1 MIAAIF
7 MGFIPPI
14 LIACSSIAHAIE
26 IQPDKFVDQA
36 GLKVSSSVSSDGNSL
51 NWKLQ
56 YEKDVASDGNDQAL
70 KFKVTADGE
79 AIAFNEDASFAVDDE
94 QWFAERD
101 FSKQSQ
107 GSLSF
112 TTVLNVS
119 KVALKIQ
126 ADAKKTDGTQAV
138 TINKN
143 ILTSAV
149 AGPYEL
155 KLPAVATEETT
166 EVSAA
171 SPPTA
176 EKITS
181 SQETETTAQMEEASE
196 ATSSEINSSR
206 VVVGSS
212 NLEYLS
218 GISAFSSINYSN
230 IAPEYTTNYSNIA
243 PEYTTDATKGTFPT
257 NSWQPAGQ
265 TNVINHQGNK
275 ERNFATWDGVTSW
288 NGDPSDTTHSYI
300 QYGEKQTDFAIR
312 KYAKE
317 TSEPG
322 LYDVYLNVKGNEQQ
336 DIKPVDI
343 VLVVDMSGSME
354 SGGRLSRAEAARQG
368 VKDFL
373 QTIKDAG
380 IGDYVN
386 VGLVGFSSP
395 GDENV
400 TGPKG
405 YLTVPIGKASDTSHI
420 NAINYA
426 LKPEFTGGTYTQI
439 GIEQGQ
445 QMLAG
450 SSNENKMMI
459 LLTDGVPTFSRKV
472 TAATTLDGTTYA
484 TDFDYSKRDEPGNTS
499 RLSWRFTG
507 LWSGYY
513 GYYVGSTNIDSTWP
527 ATLGAAKIAKDAG
540 LTIHTLGIQLS
551 KDGNFLT
558 EQQVRDRASLIA
570 TPGKYK
576 DAETTDDVSNYLNE
590 QAQNVVKSFN
600 TIVNGSINDPLGDQ
614 FSYEGTPTVKSISTG
629 NSAVTNLPTV
639 NQSNGKVTTTELNL
653 GKDQEIQIHYQVRI
667 NTEDKDFTPEKWYP
681 MNGQTTLTPNGDNPD
696 NKVDFGVPSAKAPGV
711 KLDLKKIWEE
721 YDKDTSKRPDSL
733 DFTLNRK
740 DTTESNSWKQGFIRL
755 SKSDVATDTNVW
767 EKTNIEKVAETQGAT
782 ESLWLPKFNNKGKDF
797 AYSFEEATVNGYESS
812 SNAATT
818 IWTNKKIYIPL
829 ALEIT
834 KISDQGKTPLK
845 GAVFKLSGGSLPNA
859 GVELKDNG
867 DGTYTLSDDKYK
879 LQLNTEYT
887 LTEVTPPAG
896 HTATTTSWKVNVS
909 AEGKVT
915 INDAVPGIEIK
926 DNTIKYTIENEFTKR
941 PLLVEKYNKDSGKTL
956 DGAKFTLKQYDD
968 KWTNDGKVVGDD
980 LIGNDAKSFASL
992 APGYYSLE
1000 ETKVPTGYKKDD
1012 TVFKFQ
1018 IDSAGKLLDENGKEI
1033 TGNSKPTTDGFYL
1046 TSDNKIVLIKYNEL
1060 RDFDFSILKKNS
1072 QSNKPLADTEFS
1084 LATKEDSNTILAT
1097 LKTNDEGTGQFLDAS
1112 GNHYGVRPGTYV
1124 IKETKAPEGFVLLEG
1139 TFEVTINADG
1149 TVGDVTYDGKDL
1161 DKDAIKV
1168 NLKDEDNNVI
1178 ELTVANTPKGQ
1189 LPATGG
1195 SGIQTFIIVALA
1207 LVTAAGALTI
1217 YYFYRN
1223 RKELN

>member
-1 MIAAIF
+1 MMVAIL

-14 LIACSSIAHAIE
+14 LTAYSSIAQAIE
-26 IQPDKFVDQA
+26 TQPDKIVDQS

-79 AIAFNEDASFAVDDE
+79 AIAFNEDASFATNDD
-94 QWFAERD
+94 QWFAEKD

-119 KVALKIQ
+119 KVALEIQ
-126 ADAKKTDGTQAV
+126 ADATKTDETQAV

-149 AGPYEL
+149 EGPHAL
-155 KLPAVATEETT
+155 KLPAVATQKTT
-166 EVSAA
+166 EVSAT
-171 SPPTA
+171 SQTTA
-176 EKITS
+176 EETTS
-181 SQETETTAQMEEASE
+181 SQATETTTQTEEASE
-196 ATSSEINSSR
+196 ATSSEINASPAT
-206 VVVGSS
+206 VGASK
-212 NLEYLS
+212 LEYLS

-230 IAPEYTTNYSNIA
+230 IAPEYTT
-243 PEYTTDATKGTFPT
+243 DATKGTYPT

-317 TSEPG
+317 ASEPG

-343 VLVVDMSGSME
+343 VLIVDMSGSME
-354 SGGRLSRAEAARQG
+354 SSRSNGWNDRAGAARNG
-368 VKDFL
+368 VKNFL

-395 GDENV
+395 GYV
-400 TGPKG
+400 TGANG
-405 YLTVPIGKASDTSHI
+405 YLTVPIGKVSDTSHI
-420 NAINYA
+420 NAINDT
-426 LKPEFTGGTYTQI
+426 LKPKFTGGTYTQI

-459 LLTDGVPTFSRKV
+459 VLTDGVPTFSKKV
-472 TAATTLDGTTYA
+472 TAAQTIDGTTYA
-484 TDFDYSKRDEPGNTS
+484 TEFGNGLDEPGTTS
-499 RLSWRFTG
+499 KLNS
-507 LWSGYY
+507 SYA
-513 GYYVGSTNIDSTWP
+513 VGSWGNRTNIDSTWP

-551 KDGNFLT
+551 KDRDFLT

-576 DAETTDDVSNYLNE
+576 DAETTDDVSDYLNE
-590 QAQNVVKSFN
+590 QAKNVVKSFN
-600 TIVNGSINDPLGDQ
+600 TIVNGSINDSLGDQ

-782 ESLWLPKFNNKGKDF
+782 ESLWLPQFNNKGKDF

-818 IWTNKKIYIPL
+818 IWTNKKIYTPL

-956 DGAKFTLKQYDD
+956 DGAKFTLKQYGD
-968 KWTNDGKVVGDD
+968 KWTNDGEVVGDD

-1018 IDSAGKLLDENGKEI
+1018 IDSAGKLLDANGKEI
-1033 TGNSKPTTDGFYL
+1033 TANSKPTTDGFYL

-1217 YYFYRN
+1217 CYFYRN

>member
-1 MIAAIF
+1 MMVAIL

-14 LIACSSIAHAIE
+14 LTAYSSIAQAIE
-26 IQPDKFVDQA
+26 TQPDKIVDQS

-79 AIAFNEDASFAVDDE
+79 AIAFNEDASFATNDD
-94 QWFAERD
+94 QWFAEKD

-119 KVALKIQ
+119 KVALEIQ
-126 ADAKKTDGTQAV
+126 ADATKTDETQAV

-149 AGPYEL
+149 EGPHAL
-155 KLPAVATEETT
+155 KLPAVATQKTT
-166 EVSAA
+166 EVSAT
-171 SPPTA
+171 SQTTA
-176 EKITS
+176 EETTS
-181 SQETETTAQMEEASE
+181 SQATETTTQTEEASE
-196 ATSSEINSSR
+196 ATSSEINASPAT
-206 VVVGSS
+206 VGAS

-230 IAPEYTTNYSNIA
+230 IAPEYTT
-243 PEYTTDATKGTFPT
+243 DATKGTYPT

-317 TSEPG
+317 ASEPG

-343 VLVVDMSGSME
+343 VLIVDMSGSME
-354 SGGRLSRAEAARQG
+354 SSRSNGWNDRAGAARNG
-368 VKDFL
+368 VKNFL

-395 GDENV
+395 GYV
-400 TGPKG
+400 TGANG
-405 YLTVPIGKASDTSHI
+405 YLTVPIGKVSDTSHI
-420 NAINYA
+420 NAINDT
-426 LKPEFTGGTYTQI
+426 LKPKFTGGTYTQI

-459 LLTDGVPTFSRKV
+459 VLTDGVPTFSKKV
-472 TAATTLDGTTYA
+472 TAAQTIDGTTYA
-484 TDFDYSKRDEPGNTS
+484 TEFGNGLDEPGNTS
-499 RLSWRFTG
+499 KLNS
-507 LWSGYY
+507 SYA
-513 GYYVGSTNIDSTWP
+513 VGSWGNRTNIDSTWP

-576 DAETTDDVSNYLNE
+576 DAETTDDVSDYLNE
-590 QAQNVVKSFN
+590 QAKNVVKSFN
-600 TIVNGSINDPLGDQ
+600 TIVNGSINDSLGDQ

-782 ESLWLPKFNNKGKDF
+782 ESLWLPQFNNKGKDF

-818 IWTNKKIYIPL
+818 IWTNKKIYTPL

-956 DGAKFTLKQYDD
+956 DGAKFTLKQYGD
-968 KWTNDGKVVGDD
+968 KWTNDGEVVGDD

-1018 IDSAGKLLDENGKEI
+1018 IDSAGKLLDANGKEI
-1033 TGNSKPTTDGFYL
+1033 TANSKPTTDGFYL

-1217 YYFYRN
+1217 CYFYRN

>member
-1 MIAAIF
+1 MKKKKSVWFMMVAIL
-7 MGFIPPI
+7 MGFIPQI
-14 LIACSSIAHAIE
+14 LTAYSSIAQAIE
-26 IQPDKFVDQA
+26 TQPDKIVDQS

-79 AIAFNEDASFAVDDE
+79 AIAFNEDASFAANDD
-94 QWFAERD
+94 QWFAEKN

-112 TTVLNVS
+112 TTALNVS
-119 KVALKIQ
+119 KVALEIQ
-126 ADAKKTDGTQAV
+126 ADATKTDGTQAV

-149 AGPYEL
+149 EGPHAL
-155 KLPAVATEETT
+155 KLPAVATQETT
-166 EVSAA
+166 EVSAT
-171 SPPTA
+171 SPTTA
-176 EKITS
+176 EETTS
-181 SQETETTAQMEEASE
+181 SQETETTAQTEEASE
-196 ATSSEINSSR
+196 AKSSEINSSR
-206 VVVGSS
+206 VVVGAS
-212 NLEYLS
+212 NLKYLS
-218 GISAFSSINYSN
+218 GISAFSSI
-230 IAPEYTTNYSNIA
+230 NYSNIA

-317 TSEPG
+317 TSKPG
-322 LYDVYLNVKGNEQQ
+322 LYDVYLNVKGNKQE

-354 SGGRLSRAEAARQG
+354 SSQSNGWNDRAGAARNG
-368 VKDFL
+368 VKNFL

-395 GDENV
+395 GYV
-400 TGPKG
+400 TGPNG

-420 NAINYA
+420 NAINDA
-426 LKPEFTGGTYTQI
+426 LKPKFTGGTYTQI

-459 LLTDGVPTFSRKV
+459 VLTDGVPTFSKKV
-472 TAATTLDGTTYA
+472 TAAQTIDGTTYA
-484 TDFDYSKRDEPGNTS
+484 TEFGNRLDEPGNTS
-499 RLSWRFTG
+499 KLNRS
-507 LWSGYY
+507 YA
-513 GYYVGSTNIDSTWP
+513 VGSWGNRTNIDSTWP

-540 LTIHTLGIQLS
+540 LTIHLLGIQLS

-576 DAETTDDVSNYLNE
+576 DAETTDDVSDYLNE
-590 QAQNVVKSFN
+590 QAKNVVKSFN

-629 NSAVTNLPTV
+629 DSAVTNLPTV

-733 DFTLNRK
+733 NFTLNRK
-740 DTTESNSWKQGFIRL
+740 DTIESNSWKQGFIRL

-782 ESLWLPKFNNKGKDF
+782 ESLWLPQFNNKGKDF

-818 IWTNKKIYIPL
+818 IWTNKKIYTPL

-1018 IDSAGKLLDENGKEI
+1018 IDSAGKLLDANGKEI
-1033 TGNSKPTTDGFYL
+1033 TANSKPTTDGFYL

-1195 SGIQTFIIVALA
+1195 SGIQTFIIAALA

-1217 YYFYRN
+1217 CYFYRN

>member
-1 MIAAIF
+1 MKKKKSVWFMMVAIL
-7 MGFIPPI
+7 MGFIPQI
-14 LIACSSIAHAIE
+14 LTAYSSIAQAIE
-26 IQPDKFVDQA
+26 TQPDKIVDQS

-79 AIAFNEDASFAVDDE
+79 AIAFNEDASFATNDD
-94 QWFAERD
+94 QWFAEKD

-119 KVALKIQ
+119 KVALEIQ
-126 ADAKKTDGTQAV
+126 ADATKTDETQAV

-149 AGPYEL
+149 EGPHAL
-155 KLPAVATEETT
+155 KLPAVATQKTT
-166 EVSAA
+166 EVSAT
-171 SPPTA
+171 SQTTA
-176 EKITS
+176 EETTS
-181 SQETETTAQMEEASE
+181 SQATETTTQTEEASE
-196 ATSSEINSSR
+196 ATSSEINASLAT
-206 VVVGSS
+206 VGASK
-212 NLEYLS
+212 LEYLS

-230 IAPEYTTNYSNIA
+230 IAPEYK
-243 PEYTTDATKGTFPT
+243 TDATKGTYPT

-317 TSEPG
+317 ASEPG
-322 LYDVYLNVKGNEQQ
+322 LYDVYLNVKGNKQQ

-354 SGGRLSRAEAARQG
+354 SSRSNGWNDRAGAARNG
-368 VKDFL
+368 VKNFL

-380 IGDYVN
+380 IGDYVK

-395 GDENV
+395 GYKTN
-400 TGPKG
+400 
-405 YLTVPIGKASDTSHI
+405 LTVPIGKVSDTRHI
-420 NAINYA
+420 NEINSK
-426 LKPEFTGGTYTQI
+426 LNQKFEGGTYTQI

-459 LLTDGVPTFSRKV
+459 VLTDGVPTFSKKV
-472 TAATTLDGTTYA
+472 TAAQTIDGTTYA
-484 TDFDYSKRDEPGNTS
+484 TEFGNGLDEPGTTS
-499 RLSWRFTG
+499 KLNS
-507 LWSGYY
+507 SYA
-513 GYYVGSTNIDSTWP
+513 VGSWGNRTNIDSTWP

-551 KDGNFLT
+551 KDRDFLT

-576 DAETTDDVSNYLNE
+576 DAETTDDVSDYLNE
-590 QAQNVVKSFN
+590 QAKNVVKSFN
-600 TIVNGSINDPLGDQ
+600 TIVNGSINDSLGDQ

-782 ESLWLPKFNNKGKDF
+782 ESLWLPQFNNKGKDF

-818 IWTNKKIYIPL
+818 IWTNKKIYTPL

-956 DGAKFTLKQYDD
+956 DGAKFTLKQYGD
-968 KWTNDGKVVGDD
+968 KWTNDGEVVGDD

-1018 IDSAGKLLDENGKEI
+1018 IDSAGKLLDANGKEI
-1033 TGNSKPTTDGFYL
+1033 TANSKPTTDGFYL

-1217 YYFYRN
+1217 CYFYRN

>member
-1 MIAAIF
+1 MKKKKSVWFMMVAIL

-26 IQPDKFVDQA
+26 IQPDKIVDQA
-36 GLKVSSSVSSDGNSL
+36 GLKVISSVSSDGNSL
-51 NWKLQ
+51 NWELQ
-56 YEKDVASDGNDQAL
+56 YEKSVASDGNDQAL

-79 AIAFNEDASFAVDDE
+79 AIAFNEDASFATNDD
-94 QWFAERD
+94 QWFAEKD

-119 KVALKIQ
+119 KVALEIQ
-126 ADAKKTDGTQAV
+126 ADATKTDETQAV

-149 AGPYEL
+149 EGPHAL
-155 KLPAVATEETT
+155 KLPAVATQKTT
-166 EVSAA
+166 EVSAT
-171 SPPTA
+171 SQTTA
-176 EKITS
+176 EETTS
-181 SQETETTAQMEEASE
+181 SQATETTTQTEEASE
-196 ATSSEINSSR
+196 ATSSEINASLAT
-206 VVVGSS
+206 VGASK
-212 NLEYLS
+212 LEYLS

-230 IAPEYTTNYSNIA
+230 IAPEYTT
-243 PEYTTDATKGTFPT
+243 DATKGTYPT

-317 TSEPG
+317 ASEPG

-343 VLVVDMSGSME
+343 VLIVDMSGSME
-354 SGGRLSRAEAARQG
+354 SSRSNGWNDRAGAARNG
-368 VKDFL
+368 VKNFL

-395 GDENV
+395 GYV
-400 TGPKG
+400 TGANG
-405 YLTVPIGKASDTSHI
+405 YLTVPIGKVSDTSHI
-420 NAINYA
+420 NAINDT
-426 LKPEFTGGTYTQI
+426 LKPKFTGGTYTQI

-459 LLTDGVPTFSRKV
+459 VLTDGVPTFSKKV
-472 TAATTLDGTTYA
+472 TAAQTIDGTTYA
-484 TDFDYSKRDEPGNTS
+484 TEFGNGLDEPGTTS
-499 RLSWRFTG
+499 KLNS
-507 LWSGYY
+507 SYA
-513 GYYVGSTNIDSTWP
+513 VGSWGNRTNIDSTWP

-551 KDGNFLT
+551 KDRDFLT

-576 DAETTDDVSNYLNE
+576 DAETTDDVSDYLNE
-590 QAQNVVKSFN
+590 QAKNVVKSFN
-600 TIVNGSINDPLGDQ
+600 TIVNGSINDSLGDQ

-782 ESLWLPKFNNKGKDF
+782 ESLWLPQFNNKGKDF

-818 IWTNKKIYIPL
+818 IWTNKKIYTPL

-956 DGAKFTLKQYDD
+956 DGAKFTLKQYGD
-968 KWTNDGKVVGDD
+968 KWTNDGEVVGDD

-1018 IDSAGKLLDENGKEI
+1018 IDSAGKLLDANGKEI
-1033 TGNSKPTTDGFYL
+1033 TANSKPTTDGFYL

-1084 LATKEDSNTILAT
+1084 LATKEDSNTLLAT

-1217 YYFYRN
+1217 CYFYRN

>member
-1 MIAAIF
+1 MMVAIL

-14 LIACSSIAHAIE
+14 LTACSSIAHAIE
-26 IQPDKFVDQA
+26 IQPDKIVDQA
-36 GLKVSSSVSSDGNSL
+36 GLKVISSVSSDGNSL
-51 NWKLQ
+51 NWELQ
-56 YEKDVASDGNDQAL
+56 YEKSVASDGNDQAL

-79 AIAFNEDASFAVDDE
+79 AIAFNEDASFAANDD
-94 QWFAERD
+94 QWFAEKN

-112 TTVLNVS
+112 TTALNVS
-119 KVALKIQ
+119 KVALEIQ
-126 ADAKKTDGTQAV
+126 ADATKTDGTQAV

-149 AGPYEL
+149 EGPHAL
-155 KLPAVATEETT
+155 KLPAVATQETT
-166 EVSAA
+166 EVSAT
-171 SPPTA
+171 SPTTA
-176 EKITS
+176 EETTS
-181 SQETETTAQMEEASE
+181 SQETETTAQTEEASE
-196 ATSSEINSSR
+196 AKSSEINSSR
-206 VVVGSS
+206 VVVGAS

-230 IAPEYTTNYSNIA
+230 IAPEYTT
-243 PEYTTDATKGTFPT
+243 DATKGTFST

-354 SGGRLSRAEAARQG
+354 SSQSNGWNDRAGAARNG
-368 VKDFL
+368 VKNFL

-395 GDENV
+395 GYV
-400 TGPKG
+400 TGPNG

-420 NAINYA
+420 NAINDA
-426 LKPEFTGGTYTQI
+426 LKPKFTGGTYTQI

-459 LLTDGVPTFSRKV
+459 VLTDGVPTFSKKV
-472 TAATTLDGTTYA
+472 TAAQTIDGTTYA
-484 TDFDYSKRDEPGNTS
+484 TKFGNTLDEPRNTS
-499 RLSWRFTG
+499 KLNRS
-507 LWSGYY
+507 YA
-513 GYYVGSTNIDSTWP
+513 VGSWGNRTNIDSTWP

-551 KDGNFLT
+551 NDRDFLT
-558 EQQVRDRASLIA
+558 EQQIRDRASLIA

-576 DAETTDDVSNYLNE
+576 DAETTDDVSDYLNE
-590 QAQNVVKSFN
+590 QAKNVVKSFN

-629 NSAVTNLPTV
+629 DSAVTNLPTV

-733 DFTLNRK
+733 NFTLNRK

-782 ESLWLPKFNNKGKDF
+782 ESLWLPQFNNKGKDF

-818 IWTNKKIYIPL
+818 IWTNKKIYTPL

-915 INDAVPGIEIK
+915 INDAVTGIEIK

-1018 IDSAGKLLDENGKEI
+1018 IDSAGKLLDANGKEI
-1033 TGNSKPTTDGFYL
+1033 TANSKPTTDGFYL

-1124 IKETKAPEGFVLLEG
+1124 IKETKAPEGFVLLKG
-1139 TFEVTINADG
+1139 IFEVTINADG

-1217 YYFYRN
+1217 CYFYRN

>member
-1 MIAAIF
+1 MKKKKSVWFMMVAILI
-7 MGFIPPI
+7 GFIPQI
-14 LIACSSIAHAIE
+14 LTAYSSIAQAIE
-26 IQPDKFVDQA
+26 TQPDKIVDQS

-79 AIAFNEDASFAVDDE
+79 AIAFNEDASFAVDDD
-94 QWFAERD
+94 QWFAEKD

-119 KVALKIQ
+119 KVALEIQ
-126 ADAKKTDGTQAV
+126 ADATKTDGTQAV

-149 AGPYEL
+149 EGPHAL
-155 KLPAVATEETT
+155 KLPAVATQETT
-166 EVSAA
+166 EVSAT
-171 SPPTA
+171 SPTTA
-176 EKITS
+176 EEITS
-181 SQETETTAQMEEASE
+181 SQETEMTAQTEEASE

-206 VVVGSS
+206 VVVGAS

-230 IAPEYTTNYSNIA
+230 IAPEYTT
-243 PEYTTDATKGTFPT
+243 DATKGTFPT
-257 NSWQPAGQ
+257 NSWQPSGQ

-275 ERNFATWDGVTSW
+275 ERNFPTWDGVTSW

-354 SGGRLSRAEAARQG
+354 SSQSNGWNDRAGAARNG
-368 VKDFL
+368 VKNFL

-395 GDENV
+395 GYV
-400 TGPKG
+400 TGPNG

-420 NAINYA
+420 NAINDA
-426 LKPEFTGGTYTQI
+426 LKPKFTGGTYTQI

-459 LLTDGVPTFSRKV
+459 VLTDGVPTFSKKV
-472 TAATTLDGTTYA
+472 TAAKTIDGTTYA
-484 TDFDYSKRDEPGNTS
+484 TEFGNTLDEPRNTS
-499 RLSWRFTG
+499 KLNS
-507 LWSGYY
+507 SYK
-513 GYYVGSTNIDSTWP
+513 VGSWGNRTNIDSTWP

-540 LTIHTLGIQLS
+540 LTIHALGIQLS
-551 KDGNFLT
+551 NDRDFLT

-576 DAETTDDVSNYLNE
+576 DAETTDDVSDYLNE
-590 QAQNVVKSFN
+590 QAKNVVKSFN
-600 TIVNGSINDPLGDQ
+600 TIVNGSINDSLGDQ

-782 ESLWLPKFNNKGKDF
+782 ESLWLPQFNNKGKDF
-797 AYSFEEATVNGYESS
+797 AYSFEESTVNGYESS
-812 SNAATT
+812 SNAAKT
-818 IWTNKKIYIPL
+818 IWTNKKIYTPL

-845 GAVFKLSGGSLPNA
+845 GAVFRLSGGSLPNA

-915 INDAVPGIEIK
+915 INDAVTGIEIK

-956 DGAKFTLKQYDD
+956 DGAKFTLKQYED

-980 LIGNDAKSFASL
+980 LIGSDAKSFARL

-1000 ETKVPTGYKKDD
+1000 ETTVPTGYKKDD

-1018 IDSAGKLLDENGKEI
+1018 IDSAGKLLDANGKEI
-1033 TGNSKPTTDGFYL
+1033 TANSKPMTDGFYL

-1097 LKTNDEGTGQFLDAS
+1097 LKTNDEGTGQFLNAS

-1217 YYFYRN
+1217 CYFYRN

>member
-1 MIAAIF
+1 MMVAIL

-14 LIACSSIAHAIE
+14 LTACSSIAHAIE
-26 IQPDKFVDQA
+26 IQPDKIVDQA
-36 GLKVSSSVSSDGNSL
+36 GLKVISSVSSDGNSL
-51 NWKLQ
+51 NWELQ
-56 YEKDVASDGNDQAL
+56 YEKSVASDGNDQAL

-79 AIAFNEDASFAVDDE
+79 AIAFNEDASFAANDD
-94 QWFAERD
+94 QWFAEKN

-112 TTVLNVS
+112 TTALNVS
-119 KVALKIQ
+119 KVALEIQ
-126 ADAKKTDGTQAV
+126 ADATKTDGTQAV

-149 AGPYEL
+149 EGPHTL
-155 KLPAVATEETT
+155 KLPAVATQETT
-166 EVSAA
+166 EVSAT
-171 SPPTA
+171 SPTTA
-176 EKITS
+176 EEITS
-181 SQETETTAQMEEASE
+181 SQETETTAQTEEASE

-206 VVVGSS
+206 VVVGAS
-212 NLEYLS
+212 NLKYLS
-218 GISAFSSINYSN
+218 GISAFSSI
-230 IAPEYTTNYSNIA
+230 NYSNIA

-317 TSEPG
+317 TSKPG
-322 LYDVYLNVKGNEQQ
+322 LYDVYLNVKGNKQE

-354 SGGRLSRAEAARQG
+354 SSQSNGWNDRAGAARNG
-368 VKDFL
+368 VKNFL

-395 GDENV
+395 GYV
-400 TGPKG
+400 TGPNG

-420 NAINYA
+420 NAINNA
-426 LKPEFTGGTYTQI
+426 LKPKFTGGTYTQI

-459 LLTDGVPTFSRKV
+459 VLTDGVPTFSKKV
-472 TAATTLDGTTYA
+472 TAAQTIDGTTYA
-484 TDFDYSKRDEPGNTS
+484 TKFGNRLDEPGNTS
-499 RLSWRFTG
+499 KLNRS
-507 LWSGYY
+507 YV
-513 GYYVGSTNIDSTWP
+513 VGSWGNRTNIDSTWP

-540 LTIHTLGIQLS
+540 LTIHLLGIQLS

-576 DAETTDDVSNYLNE
+576 DAETTDDVSDYLNE
-590 QAQNVVKSFN
+590 QAKNVVKSFN

-629 NSAVTNLPTV
+629 DSAVTNLPTV

-733 DFTLNRK
+733 NFTLNRK

-782 ESLWLPKFNNKGKDF
+782 ESLWLPQFNNKGKDF

-818 IWTNKKIYIPL
+818 IWTNKKIYTPL

-915 INDAVPGIEIK
+915 INDAVTGIEIK

-1018 IDSAGKLLDENGKEI
+1018 IDSAGKLLDANGKEI
-1033 TGNSKPTTDGFYL
+1033 TANSKPTTDGFYL

-1124 IKETKAPEGFVLLEG
+1124 IKETKAPEGFVLLKG
-1139 TFEVTINADG
+1139 IFEVTINADG

-1217 YYFYRN
+1217 CYFYRN

>member
-1 MIAAIF
+1 MMAAIL
-7 MGFIPPI
+7 MGFFPPI
-14 LIACSSIAHAIE
+14 LTACSSIAHAIE
-26 IQPDKFVDQA
+26 IQPDKIVDQA
-36 GLKVSSSVSSDGNSL
+36 GLKVISSVSSDGNSL
-51 NWKLQ
+51 NWELQ
-56 YEKDVASDGNDQAL
+56 YEKNVASDGNDQAL

-79 AIAFNEDASFAVDDE
+79 TIAFNEDASFAANDD
-94 QWFAERD
+94 QWFAEKD

-119 KVALKIQ
+119 NVALKIQ
-126 ADAKKTDGTQAV
+126 ADATKTDGTQAV

-149 AGPYEL
+149 EGPHAL
-155 KLPAVATEETT
+155 KLPAVATEERI
-166 EVSAA
+166 EVSAT

-176 EKITS
+176 EEITS
-181 SQETETTAQMEEASE
+181 SQETETTAQTEEASE

-218 GISAFSSINYSN
+218 GISAFSSINSR
-230 IAPEYTTNYSNIA
+230 NIA

-317 TSEPG
+317 TSNPG
-322 LYDVYLNVKGNEQQ
+322 LYDVYLNVKGNKQQ

-354 SGGRLSRAEAARQG
+354 SSRSNGWNDRAGAVRNG
-368 VKDFL
+368 VKNFL

-380 IGDYVN
+380 IGDYVK

-395 GDENV
+395 GYV
-400 TGPKG
+400 TGANG
-405 YLTVPIGKASDTSHI
+405 YLTVPIGKVSDTSHV
-420 NAINYA
+420 NAINDT
-426 LKPEFTGGTYTQI
+426 LKPKFTGGTYTQI

-459 LLTDGVPTFSRKV
+459 VLTDGVPTFSKEV
-472 TAATTLDGTTYA
+472 TAAQTIDGTTYA
-484 TDFDYSKRDEPGNTS
+484 TKFGNTLDAPGNTS
-499 RLSWRFTG
+499 KLNSSYWV
-507 LWSGYY
+507 GYW
-513 GYYVGSTNIDSTWP
+513 GNITNINSTWP

-551 KDGNFLT
+551 KDGTFLT

-576 DAETTDDVSNYLNE
+576 DAETTNDVSDYLNE
-590 QAQNVVKSFN
+590 QAKNVVKSFN

-614 FSYEGTPTVKSISTG
+614 FSYESTPTVKSISTG
-629 NSAVTNLPTV
+629 DSAVTNLPTV

-782 ESLWLPKFNNKGKDF
+782 ESLWLPQFNNKGKDF

-818 IWTNKKIYIPL
+818 IWTNKKIYTPF
-829 ALEIT
+829 AFEIT

-1000 ETKVPTGYKKDD
+1000 ETTVPTGYKKDD

-1018 IDSAGKLLDENGKEI
+1018 IDSAGKLLDANGKEI
-1033 TGNSKPTTDGFYL
+1033 TANSKPMTDGFYL

-1084 LATKEDSNTILAT
+1084 LATKEDSNTILAK
-1097 LKTNDEGTGQFLDAS
+1097 LNTNDEGTGQFLDAS

-1124 IKETKAPEGFVLLEG
+1124 IKETKAPEGFVLLDG

-1149 TVGDVTYDGKDL
+1149 TVGDVTYDGKYL

>member
-1 MIAAIF
+1 MMVAIL

-26 IQPDKFVDQA
+26 IQPDKIVDQA
-36 GLKVSSSVSSDGNSL
+36 GLKVISSVSSDGNSL
-51 NWKLQ
+51 NWELQ
-56 YEKDVASDGNDQAL
+56 YEKSVASDGNDQAL

-79 AIAFNEDASFAVDDE
+79 AIAFNEDASFATNDD
-94 QWFAERD
+94 QWFAEKD

-119 KVALKIQ
+119 KVALEIQ
-126 ADAKKTDGTQAV
+126 ADATKTDETQAV

-149 AGPYEL
+149 EGPHAL
-155 KLPAVATEETT
+155 KLPAVATQKTT
-166 EVSAA
+166 EVSAT
-171 SPPTA
+171 SQTTA
-176 EKITS
+176 EETTS
-181 SQETETTAQMEEASE
+181 SQATETTTQTEEASE
-196 ATSSEINSSR
+196 ATSSEINASLAT
-206 VVVGSS
+206 VGASK
-212 NLEYLS
+212 LEYLS

-230 IAPEYTTNYSNIA
+230 IAPEYTT
-243 PEYTTDATKGTFPT
+243 DATKGTYPT

-317 TSEPG
+317 ASEPG

-343 VLVVDMSGSME
+343 VLIVDMSGSME
-354 SGGRLSRAEAARQG
+354 SSQSNGWNDRAGAARNG
-368 VKDFL
+368 VKNFL

-395 GDENV
+395 GYV
-400 TGPKG
+400 TGANG
-405 YLTVPIGKASDTSHI
+405 YLTVPIGKVSDTSHI
-420 NAINYA
+420 NAINDT
-426 LKPEFTGGTYTQI
+426 LKPKFTGGTYTQI

-459 LLTDGVPTFSRKV
+459 VLTDGVPTFSKKV
-472 TAATTLDGTTYA
+472 TAAQTIDGTTYA
-484 TDFDYSKRDEPGNTS
+484 TEFGNGLDEPGTTS
-499 RLSWRFTG
+499 KLNS
-507 LWSGYY
+507 SYA
-513 GYYVGSTNIDSTWP
+513 VGSWGNRTNIDSTWP

-551 KDGNFLT
+551 KDRDFLT

-576 DAETTDDVSNYLNE
+576 DAETTDDVSDYLNE
-590 QAQNVVKSFN
+590 QAKNVVKSFN
-600 TIVNGSINDPLGDQ
+600 TIVNGSINDSLGDQ

-782 ESLWLPKFNNKGKDF
+782 ESLWLPQFNNKGKDF

-818 IWTNKKIYIPL
+818 IWTNKKIYTPL

-956 DGAKFTLKQYDD
+956 DGAKFTLKQYGD
-968 KWTNDGKVVGDD
+968 KWTNDGEVVGDD

-1033 TGNSKPTTDGFYL
+1033 TANSKPTTDGFYL

-1217 YYFYRN
+1217 CYFYRN

>member
-1 MIAAIF
+1 MKKKKSVWFMMVAIL
-7 MGFIPPI
+7 MGFIPQI
-14 LIACSSIAHAIE
+14 LTAYSSIAQAIE
-26 IQPDKFVDQA
+26 TQPDKIVDQS

-79 AIAFNEDASFAVDDE
+79 AIAFNEDASFAVDDD
-94 QWFAERD
+94 QWFAEKD

-119 KVALKIQ
+119 KVALEIQ
-126 ADAKKTDGTQAV
+126 ADATKTDGTQAV

-149 AGPYEL
+149 EGPHAL
-155 KLPAVATEETT
+155 KLPAVATQETT
-166 EVSAA
+166 EVSAT
-171 SPPTA
+171 SPTTA
-176 EKITS
+176 EEITS
-181 SQETETTAQMEEASE
+181 SQETEMTAQTEEASE

-206 VVVGSS
+206 VVVGAS

-230 IAPEYTTNYSNIA
+230 IAPEYTT
-243 PEYTTDATKGTFPT
+243 DATKGTFPT
-257 NSWQPAGQ
+257 NSWQPSGQ

-275 ERNFATWDGVTSW
+275 ERNFPTWDGVTSW

-354 SGGRLSRAEAARQG
+354 SSQSNGWNDRAGAARNG
-368 VKDFL
+368 VKNFL

-395 GDENV
+395 GYV
-400 TGPKG
+400 TGPNG

-420 NAINYA
+420 NAINDA
-426 LKPEFTGGTYTQI
+426 LKPKFTGGTYTQI

-459 LLTDGVPTFSRKV
+459 VLTDGVPTFSKKV
-472 TAATTLDGTTYA
+472 TAAKTIDGTTYA
-484 TDFDYSKRDEPGNTS
+484 TEFGNTLDEPRNTS
-499 RLSWRFTG
+499 KLNS
-507 LWSGYY
+507 SYE
-513 GYYVGSTNIDSTWP
+513 VGSWGNRTNIDSTWP

-540 LTIHTLGIQLS
+540 LTIHALGIQLS
-551 KDGNFLT
+551 NDRDFLT

-576 DAETTDDVSNYLNE
+576 DAETTDDVSDYLNE
-590 QAQNVVKSFN
+590 QAKNVVKSFN
-600 TIVNGSINDPLGDQ
+600 TIVNGSINDSLGDQ

-782 ESLWLPKFNNKGKDF
+782 ESLWLPQFNNKGKDF

-818 IWTNKKIYIPL
+818 IWTNKKIYTPL

-1000 ETKVPTGYKKDD
+1000 ETTVPTGYKKDD

-1018 IDSAGKLLDENGKEI
+1018 IDSAGKLLDANGKEI
-1033 TGNSKPTTDGFYL
+1033 TANSKPTTDGFYL

-1139 TFEVTINADG
+1139 IFEVTINADG

-1195 SGIQTFIIVALA
+1195 SGIQTFIVVALA

-1217 YYFYRN
+1217 CYFYRN

>member
-1 MIAAIF
+1 MKKKKSVWFMMVAIL

-14 LIACSSIAHAIE
+14 LTACSSIAHAIE
-26 IQPDKFVDQA
+26 IQPDKIVDQA
-36 GLKVSSSVSSDGNSL
+36 GLKVISSVSSDGNSL
-51 NWKLQ
+51 NWELQ
-56 YEKDVASDGNDQAL
+56 YEKSVASDGNDQAL

-79 AIAFNEDASFAVDDE
+79 AIAFNEDASFAANDD
-94 QWFAERD
+94 QWFAEKI

-112 TTVLNVS
+112 TTALNVS
-119 KVALKIQ
+119 KVALEIQ
-126 ADAKKTDGTQAV
+126 ADATKTDGTQAV

-149 AGPYEL
+149 EGPHAL
-155 KLPAVATEETT
+155 KLPAVATQETT
-166 EVSAA
+166 EVSAT
-171 SPPTA
+171 SPTTA
-176 EKITS
+176 EETTS
-181 SQETETTAQMEEASE
+181 SQETETTAQTEEASE
-196 ATSSEINSSR
+196 AKSSEINSSR
-206 VVVGSS
+206 VVVGAS
-212 NLEYLS
+212 NLKYLS
-218 GISAFSSINYSN
+218 GISAFSSI
-230 IAPEYTTNYSNIA
+230 NYSNIA

-300 QYGEKQTDFAIR
+300 QYGEKKTDFAIR

-317 TSEPG
+317 TSKPG
-322 LYDVYLNVKGNEQQ
+322 LYDVYLNVKGNKQQ

-354 SGGRLSRAEAARQG
+354 SSQSNGWNDRAGAARNG
-368 VKDFL
+368 VKNFL

-395 GDENV
+395 GYV
-400 TGPKG
+400 TGPNG

-420 NAINYA
+420 NAINDA
-426 LKPEFTGGTYTQI
+426 LKPKFTGGTYTQI

-445 QMLAG
+445 KMLAG

-459 LLTDGVPTFSRKV
+459 VLTDGVPTFSKKV
-472 TAATTLDGTTYA
+472 TAARTIDGTTYA
-484 TDFDYSKRDEPGNTS
+484 TEFGNGLDEPGTTS
-499 RLSWRFTG
+499 KLNRS
-507 LWSGYY
+507 YE
-513 GYYVGSTNIDSTWP
+513 VGSRGNRTNIDSTWP

-576 DAETTDDVSNYLNE
+576 DAETTDDVSDYLNE
-590 QAQNVVKSFN
+590 QAKNVVKSFN
-600 TIVNGSINDPLGDQ
+600 TIVNGSINDSLGDQ

-782 ESLWLPKFNNKGKDF
+782 ESLWLPQFNNKGKDF

-818 IWTNKKIYIPL
+818 IWTNKKIYTPL

-1000 ETKVPTGYKKDD
+1000 ETTVPTGYKKDD

-1018 IDSAGKLLDENGKEI
+1018 IDSAGKLLDANGKEI
-1033 TGNSKPTTDGFYL
+1033 TANSKPTTDGFYL

-1139 TFEVTINADG
+1139 IFEVTINADG

-1195 SGIQTFIIVALA
+1195 SGIQTFIVVALA

-1217 YYFYRN
+1217 CYFYRN

>member
-1 MIAAIF
+1 MMVAIL

-14 LIACSSIAHAIE
+14 LTACSSIAHAIE
-26 IQPDKFVDQA
+26 IQPDKIVDQA
-36 GLKVSSSVSSDGNSL
+36 GLKVISSVSSDGNSL
-51 NWKLQ
+51 NWELQ
-56 YEKDVASDGNDQAL
+56 YEKSVASDGNDQAL

-79 AIAFNEDASFAVDDE
+79 AIAFNEDASFAANDD
-94 QWFAERD
+94 QWFAEKN

-112 TTVLNVS
+112 TTALNVS
-119 KVALKIQ
+119 KVALEIQ
-126 ADAKKTDGTQAV
+126 ADATKTDGTQAV

-149 AGPYEL
+149 EGPHAL
-155 KLPAVATEETT
+155 KLPAVATQETT
-166 EVSAA
+166 EVSAT
-171 SPPTA
+171 SPTTA
-176 EKITS
+176 EETTS
-181 SQETETTAQMEEASE
+181 SQETETTAQTEEASE
-196 ATSSEINSSR
+196 AKSSEINSSR

-212 NLEYLS
+212 NLKYLS
-218 GISAFSSINYSN
+218 GISAFSSI
-230 IAPEYTTNYSNIA
+230 NYSNIA

-317 TSEPG
+317 TSKPG
-322 LYDVYLNVKGNEQQ
+322 LYDVYLNVKGNKQE

-354 SGGRLSRAEAARQG
+354 SSQSNGWNDRAGAARNG
-368 VKDFL
+368 VKNFL

-395 GDENV
+395 EYV
-400 TGPKG
+400 TGPNG

-420 NAINYA
+420 NAINNA
-426 LKPEFTGGTYTQI
+426 LKPKFTGGTYTQI

-459 LLTDGVPTFSRKV
+459 VLTDGVPTFSKKV
-472 TAATTLDGTTYA
+472 TAAQTIDGTTYA
-484 TDFDYSKRDEPGNTS
+484 TKFGNRLDAPGNTS
-499 RLSWRFTG
+499 QLNRSYWV
-507 LWSGYY
+507 GYW
-513 GYYVGSTNIDSTWP
+513 GNITNINSTWP

-551 KDGNFLT
+551 KDGTFLT

-576 DAETTDDVSNYLNE
+576 DAETTNDVSDYLNE
-590 QAQNVVKSFN
+590 QAKNVVKSFN

-614 FSYEGTPTVKSISTG
+614 FSYESTPTVKSISTG
-629 NSAVTNLPTV
+629 DSAVTNLPTV

-782 ESLWLPKFNNKGKDF
+782 ESLWLPQFNNKGKDF

-818 IWTNKKIYIPL
+818 IWTNKKIYTPF
-829 ALEIT
+829 AFEIT

-1018 IDSAGKLLDENGKEI
+1018 IDSAGKLLDANGKEI
-1033 TGNSKPTTDGFYL
+1033 TANSKPTTDGFYL

-1217 YYFYRN
+1217 CYFYRN

>member
-1 MIAAIF
+1 MKKKKSVWFMMAAIL
-7 MGFIPPI
+7 MNFIPPI

-26 IQPDKFVDQA
+26 IQPDKIVDQA

-51 NWKLQ
+51 NWELQ
-56 YEKDVASDGNDQAL
+56 YEKNVASDGNDQAL

-79 AIAFNEDASFAVDDE
+79 AIAFNENASFAANDD
-94 QWFAERD
+94 QWFAEKD

-119 KVALKIQ
+119 KVALEIQ
-126 ADAKKTDGTQAV
+126 ADATKTDGTQAV

-149 AGPYEL
+149 EGPHAL

-166 EVSAA
+166 EVSTT

-176 EKITS
+176 EEITS
-181 SQETETTAQMEEASE
+181 SQETETTAQTEEASE

-212 NLEYLS
+212 NLKYLS

-230 IAPEYTTNYSNIA
+230 IAPEYTT
-243 PEYTTDATKGTFPT
+243 DATKGTYPT

-322 LYDVYLNVKGNEQQ
+322 LYDVYLNVKGNNQQ

-354 SGGRLSRAEAARQG
+354 PRNNGGNDRAGAARNG
-368 VKDFL
+368 VKNFL

-380 IGDYVN
+380 IGDYVK

-395 GDENV
+395 GYV
-400 TGPKG
+400 TGANG
-405 YLTVPIGKASDTSHI
+405 YLTVPIGKVSDTSHI
-420 NAINYA
+420 NAINDA
-426 LKPEFTGGTYTQI
+426 LKPTFTGGTYTQI

-450 SSNENKMMI
+450 ISNENKMMI
-459 LLTDGVPTFSRKV
+459 VLTDGVPTFSKKV
-472 TAATTLDGTTYA
+472 TAAQTIDGTIYA
-484 TDFDYSKRDEPGNTS
+484 TGFGNRLDEPGNTS
-499 RLSWRFTG
+499 KLDS
-507 LWSGYY
+507 SYA
-513 GYYVGSTNIDSTWP
+513 VGSGGNRTNIDSTWP

-551 KDGNFLT
+551 NDGNFLT

-576 DAETTDDVSNYLNE
+576 DAETTDDVSDYLNE
-590 QAQNVVKSFN
+590 QAKNVVKSFN
-600 TIVNGSINDPLGDQ
+600 TIVNGSINDSLGDQ

-629 NSAVTNLPTV
+629 NSAVTYLPTV

-782 ESLWLPKFNNKGKDF
+782 ESLWLPQFNNKGKDF

-818 IWTNKKIYIPL
+818 IWTNKKIYTPF

-896 HTATTTSWKVNVS
+896 HKATTTSWKVNVS

-915 INDAVPGIEIK
+915 INDAVTGIEIK

-1018 IDSAGKLLDENGKEI
+1018 IDSAGKLLDANGKEI
-1033 TGNSKPTTDGFYL
+1033 TANSKPTTDGFYL

-1217 YYFYRN
+1217 CYFYRN

>member
-1 MIAAIF
+1 MMVAIL
-7 MGFIPPI
+7 MGFIPQI
-14 LIACSSIAHAIE
+14 LTAYSSIAQAIE
-26 IQPDKFVDQA
+26 TQPDKIVDQS

-79 AIAFNEDASFAVDDE
+79 AIAFNEDASFATNDD
-94 QWFAERD
+94 QWFAEKD

-119 KVALKIQ
+119 KVALEIQ
-126 ADAKKTDGTQAV
+126 ADATKTDETQAV

-149 AGPYEL
+149 EGPHAL
-155 KLPAVATEETT
+155 KLPAVATQKTT
-166 EVSAA
+166 EVSAT
-171 SPPTA
+171 SQTIA
-176 EKITS
+176 EETTS
-181 SQETETTAQMEEASE
+181 SQATETTTQTEEASE
-196 ATSSEINSSR
+196 ATSSEINASPAT
-206 VVVGSS
+206 VGAS
-212 NLEYLS
+212 NLKYLS
-218 GISAFSSINYSN
+218 GISAFSSI
-230 IAPEYTTNYSNIA
+230 NYSNIA

-317 TSEPG
+317 TSKPG
-322 LYDVYLNVKGNEQQ
+322 LYDVYLNVKGNKQE

-354 SGGRLSRAEAARQG
+354 SSQSNGWNDRAGAARNG
-368 VKDFL
+368 VKNFL

-395 GDENV
+395 GYV
-400 TGPKG
+400 TGPNG

-420 NAINYA
+420 NAINDA
-426 LKPEFTGGTYTQI
+426 LKPKFTGGTYTQI

-459 LLTDGVPTFSRKV
+459 VLTDGVPTFSKKV
-472 TAATTLDGTTYA
+472 TAAQTIDGTTYA
-484 TDFDYSKRDEPGNTS
+484 TEFGNTLDEPRNTS
-499 RLSWRFTG
+499 KLNS
-507 LWSGYY
+507 SYK
-513 GYYVGSTNIDSTWP
+513 VGSWGNRTNIDSTWP

-551 KDGNFLT
+551 NDRDFLT

-570 TPGKYK
+570 TLGKYK
-576 DAETTDDVSNYLNE
+576 DAETTDDVSDYLNE
-590 QAQNVVKSFN
+590 QAKNVVKSFN

-629 NSAVTNLPTV
+629 DSAVTNLPTV

-733 DFTLNRK
+733 NFTLNRK

-782 ESLWLPKFNNKGKDF
+782 ESLWLPQFNNKGKDF

-818 IWTNKKIYIPL
+818 IWTNKKIYTPL

-915 INDAVPGIEIK
+915 INDAVTGIEIK

-1018 IDSAGKLLDENGKEI
+1018 IDSAGKLLDANGKEI
-1033 TGNSKPTTDGFYL
+1033 TANSKPTTDGFYL

-1139 TFEVTINADG
+1139 IFVVTINADG

>member
-1 MIAAIF
+1 MKKKKSVWFMMVAIL

-14 LIACSSIAHAIE
+14 LTACSSIAHAIE
-26 IQPDKFVDQA
+26 IQPDKIVDQA
-36 GLKVSSSVSSDGNSL
+36 GLKVISSVSSDGNSL
-51 NWKLQ
+51 NWELQ
-56 YEKDVASDGNDQAL
+56 YEKSVASDGNDQAL

-79 AIAFNEDASFAVDDE
+79 AIAFNEDASFAANDD
-94 QWFAERD
+94 QWFAEKN

-112 TTVLNVS
+112 TTALNVS
-119 KVALKIQ
+119 KVALEIQ
-126 ADAKKTDGTQAV
+126 ADATKTDGTQAV

-149 AGPYEL
+149 EGPHAL
-155 KLPAVATEETT
+155 KLPAVATQETT
-166 EVSAA
+166 EVSAT
-171 SPPTA
+171 SPTTA
-176 EKITS
+176 EETTS
-181 SQETETTAQMEEASE
+181 SQETETTAQTEEASE
-196 ATSSEINSSR
+196 AKSSEINSSR
-206 VVVGSS
+206 VVVGAS

-230 IAPEYTTNYSNIA
+230 IAPEYTT
-243 PEYTTDATKGTFPT
+243 DATKGTFST

-354 SGGRLSRAEAARQG
+354 SSQSNGWNDRAGAARNG
-368 VKDFL
+368 VKNFL

-395 GDENV
+395 GYV
-400 TGPKG
+400 TGPNG

-420 NAINYA
+420 NAINDA
-426 LKPEFTGGTYTQI
+426 LKPKFTGGTYTQI

-459 LLTDGVPTFSRKV
+459 VLTDGVPTFSKKV
-472 TAATTLDGTTYA
+472 TAAQTIDGTTYA
-484 TDFDYSKRDEPGNTS
+484 TKFGNRLDEPGNTS
-499 RLSWRFTG
+499 KLNRS
-507 LWSGYY
+507 YV
-513 GYYVGSTNIDSTWP
+513 VGSWGNRTNIDSTWP

-540 LTIHTLGIQLS
+540 LTIHLLGIQLS

-576 DAETTDDVSNYLNE
+576 DAETTDDVSDYLNE
-590 QAQNVVKSFN
+590 QAKNVVKSFN

-629 NSAVTNLPTV
+629 DSAVTNLPTV

-733 DFTLNRK
+733 NFTLNRK

-782 ESLWLPKFNNKGKDF
+782 ESLWLPQFNNKGKDF

-818 IWTNKKIYIPL
+818 IWTNKKIYTPL

-915 INDAVPGIEIK
+915 INDAVTGIEIK

-1018 IDSAGKLLDENGKEI
+1018 IDSAGKLLDANGKEI
-1033 TGNSKPTTDGFYL
+1033 TANSKPTTDGFYL

-1124 IKETKAPEGFVLLEG
+1124 IKETKAPEGFVLLKG
-1139 TFEVTINADG
+1139 IFEVTINADG

-1217 YYFYRN
+1217 CYFYRN

>member
-1 MIAAIF
+1 MKKKKSVWFMMVAIL

-14 LIACSSIAHAIE
+14 LTAYSSIAQAIE
-26 IQPDKFVDQA
+26 TQPDKIVDQS

-79 AIAFNEDASFAVDDE
+79 AIAFNEDASFAANDD
-94 QWFAERD
+94 QWFAEKD

-119 KVALKIQ
+119 KVALEIQ
-126 ADAKKTDGTQAV
+126 ADATKTDETQAV

-143 ILTSAV
+143 ILTSEV
-149 AGPYEL
+149 EGPHAL
-155 KLPAVATEETT
+155 KLPAVATQKTT
-166 EVSAA
+166 EVSAT
-171 SPPTA
+171 SQTTA
-176 EKITS
+176 EETTS
-181 SQETETTAQMEEASE
+181 SQATETTTQTEEASE
-196 ATSSEINSSR
+196 AKSSEINASP
-206 VVVGSS
+206 VTVGAS

-218 GISAFSSINYSN
+218 GISAFSSI
-230 IAPEYTTNYSNIA
+230 NYSNIA

-317 TSEPG
+317 TSKPG
-322 LYDVYLNVKGNEQQ
+322 LYDVYLNVKGNKQE

-354 SGGRLSRAEAARQG
+354 SSQSNGWNDRAGAARNG
-368 VKDFL
+368 VKNFL

-395 GDENV
+395 GYV
-400 TGPKG
+400 TGPNG

-420 NAINYA
+420 NAINDA
-426 LKPEFTGGTYTQI
+426 LKPKFTGGTYTQI

-459 LLTDGVPTFSRKV
+459 VLTDGVPTFSKKV
-472 TAATTLDGTTYA
+472 TAAQTIDGTTYA
-484 TDFDYSKRDEPGNTS
+484 TEFGNGLDEPGNTS
-499 RLSWRFTG
+499 KLS
-507 LWSGYY
+507 SSYA
-513 GYYVGSTNIDSTWP
+513 VGSWGNRTNIDSTWP

-540 LTIHTLGIQLS
+540 LTIHLLGIQLS

-576 DAETTDDVSNYLNE
+576 DAETTDDVSDYLNE
-590 QAQNVVKSFN
+590 QAKNVVKSFN
-600 TIVNGSINDPLGDQ
+600 TIVNGSINDSLGDQ

-782 ESLWLPKFNNKGKDF
+782 ESLWLPQFNNKGKDF

-818 IWTNKKIYIPL
+818 IWTNKKIYTPL

-915 INDAVPGIEIK
+915 INDAVTGIEIK

-1018 IDSAGKLLDENGKEI
+1018 IDSAGKLLDANGKEI
-1033 TGNSKPTTDGFYL
+1033 TANSKPTTDGFYL

-1124 IKETKAPEGFVLLEG
+1124 IKETKAPEGFVLLKG
-1139 TFEVTINADG
+1139 IFEVTINADG

-1217 YYFYRN
+1217 CYFYRN

>member
-1 MIAAIF
+1 MMVAIL

-14 LIACSSIAHAIE
+14 LTACSSIAHAIE
-26 IQPDKFVDQA
+26 IQPDKIVDQA
-36 GLKVSSSVSSDGNSL
+36 GLKVISSVSSDGNSL
-51 NWKLQ
+51 NWELQ
-56 YEKDVASDGNDQAL
+56 YEKSVASDGNDQAL

-79 AIAFNEDASFAVDDE
+79 AIAFNEDASFAANDD
-94 QWFAERD
+94 QWFAEKN

-112 TTVLNVS
+112 TTALNVS
-119 KVALKIQ
+119 KVALEIQ
-126 ADAKKTDGTQAV
+126 ADATKTDGTQAV

-149 AGPYEL
+149 EGPHAL
-155 KLPAVATEETT
+155 KLPAVATQETT
-166 EVSAA
+166 EVSAT
-171 SPPTA
+171 SPTTA
-176 EKITS
+176 EETTS
-181 SQETETTAQMEEASE
+181 SQETETTAQTEEASE
-196 ATSSEINSSR
+196 AKSSEINSSR
-206 VVVGSS
+206 VVVGAS
-212 NLEYLS
+212 NLKYLS
-218 GISAFSSINYSN
+218 GISAFSSI
-230 IAPEYTTNYSNIA
+230 NYSNIA

-317 TSEPG
+317 TSKPG
-322 LYDVYLNVKGNEQQ
+322 LYDVYLNVKGNKQE

-354 SGGRLSRAEAARQG
+354 SSQSNGWNDRAGAARNG
-368 VKDFL
+368 VKNFL

-395 GDENV
+395 RYV
-400 TGPKG
+400 TGPDG

-420 NAINYA
+420 NAINNA
-426 LKPEFTGGTYTQI
+426 LKPKFTGGTYTQI

-459 LLTDGVPTFSRKV
+459 VLTDGVPTFSKKV
-472 TAATTLDGTTYA
+472 TAAQTIDGTTYA
-484 TDFDYSKRDEPGNTS
+484 TKFGNRLDEPGNTS
-499 RLSWRFTG
+499 KLNRS
-507 LWSGYY
+507 YV
-513 GYYVGSTNIDSTWP
+513 VGSWGNRTNIDSTWP

-540 LTIHTLGIQLS
+540 LTIHLLGIQLS

-576 DAETTDDVSNYLNE
+576 DAETTNDVSDYLNE
-590 QAQNVVKSFN
+590 QAKNVVKSFN

-629 NSAVTNLPTV
+629 DSAVTNLPTV

-782 ESLWLPKFNNKGKDF
+782 ESLWLPQFNNKGKDF

-818 IWTNKKIYIPL
+818 IWTNKKIYTPL

-915 INDAVPGIEIK
+915 INDAVTGIEIK

-992 APGYYSLE
+992 VPGYYSLE

-1018 IDSAGKLLDENGKEI
+1018 IDSAGKLLDANGKEI
-1033 TGNSKPTTDGFYL
+1033 TANSKPTTDGFYL

-1124 IKETKAPEGFVLLEG
+1124 IKETKAPEGFVLLKG
-1139 TFEVTINADG
+1139 IFEVTINADG

-1217 YYFYRN
+1217 CYFYRN

>member
-1 MIAAIF
+1 MMAAIL
-7 MGFIPPI
+7 MNFIPPI

-26 IQPDKFVDQA
+26 IQPDKIVDQA

-51 NWKLQ
+51 NWELQ
-56 YEKDVASDGNDQAL
+56 YEKNVASDGNDQAL

-79 AIAFNEDASFAVDDE
+79 AIAFNENASFAANDD
-94 QWFAERD
+94 QWFAEKD

-119 KVALKIQ
+119 KVALEIQ
-126 ADAKKTDGTQAV
+126 ADATKTDGTQAV

-149 AGPYEL
+149 EGPHAL

-166 EVSAA
+166 EVSTT

-176 EKITS
+176 EEITS
-181 SQETETTAQMEEASE
+181 SQETETTAQTEEASE

-212 NLEYLS
+212 NLKYLS

-230 IAPEYTTNYSNIA
+230 IAPEYTT
-243 PEYTTDATKGTFPT
+243 DATKGTYPT

-322 LYDVYLNVKGNEQQ
+322 LYDVYLNVKGNNQQ

-354 SGGRLSRAEAARQG
+354 PRNNGGNDRAGAARNG
-368 VKDFL
+368 VKNFL

-380 IGDYVN
+380 IGDYVK

-395 GDENV
+395 GYV
-400 TGPKG
+400 TGANG
-405 YLTVPIGKASDTSHI
+405 YLTVPIGKVSDTSHI
-420 NAINYA
+420 NAINDA
-426 LKPEFTGGTYTQI
+426 LKPTFTGGTYTQI

-450 SSNENKMMI
+450 ISNENKMMI
-459 LLTDGVPTFSRKV
+459 VLTDGVPTFSKKV
-472 TAATTLDGTTYA
+472 TAAQTIDGTTYA
-484 TDFDYSKRDEPGNTS
+484 TEFGNRLDEPGNTS
-499 RLSWRFTG
+499 KLDS
-507 LWSGYY
+507 SYA
-513 GYYVGSTNIDSTWP
+513 VGSGGNRTNIDSTWP

-551 KDGNFLT
+551 NDGNFLT

-576 DAETTDDVSNYLNE
+576 DAETTDDVSDYLNE
-590 QAQNVVKSFN
+590 QAKNVVKSFN
-600 TIVNGSINDPLGDQ
+600 TIVNGSINDSLGDQ

-629 NSAVTNLPTV
+629 NSAVTDLPTV

-782 ESLWLPKFNNKGKDF
+782 ESLWLPQFNNKGKDF

-818 IWTNKKIYIPL
+818 IWTNKKIYTPF

-915 INDAVPGIEIK
+915 INDAVTGIEIK

-1018 IDSAGKLLDENGKEI
+1018 IDSAGKLLDANGKEI
-1033 TGNSKPTTDGFYL
+1033 TANSKPTTDGFYL

-1217 YYFYRN
+1217 CYFYRN

>member
-1 MIAAIF
+1 MKKKKSVWFMMVAIL

-14 LIACSSIAHAIE
+14 LTACSSIAHAIE
-26 IQPDKFVDQA
+26 IQPDKIVDQS

-79 AIAFNEDASFAVDDE
+79 AIAFNEDASFATNDD
-94 QWFAERD
+94 QWFAEKD

-119 KVALKIQ
+119 KVALEIQ
-126 ADAKKTDGTQAV
+126 ADATKTDETQAV

-149 AGPYEL
+149 EGPHAL
-155 KLPAVATEETT
+155 KLPAVATQKTT
-166 EVSAA
+166 EVSAT
-171 SPPTA
+171 SQTTA
-176 EKITS
+176 EETTS
-181 SQETETTAQMEEASE
+181 SQATETTTQTEEASE
-196 ATSSEINSSR
+196 ATSSEINASLAT
-206 VVVGSS
+206 VGASK
-212 NLEYLS
+212 LEYLS

-230 IAPEYTTNYSNIA
+230 IAPEYTT
-243 PEYTTDATKGTFPT
+243 DATKGTYPT

-317 TSEPG
+317 ASEPG

-343 VLVVDMSGSME
+343 VLIVDMSGSME
-354 SGGRLSRAEAARQG
+354 SSRSNGWNDRAGAARNG
-368 VKDFL
+368 VKNFL

-395 GDENV
+395 GYV
-400 TGPKG
+400 TGANG
-405 YLTVPIGKASDTSHI
+405 YLTVPIGKVSDTSHI
-420 NAINYA
+420 NAINDT
-426 LKPEFTGGTYTQI
+426 LKPKFTGGTYTQI

-459 LLTDGVPTFSRKV
+459 VLTDGVPTFSKEV
-472 TAATTLDGTTYA
+472 TAAQTIDGTTYA
-484 TDFDYSKRDEPGNTS
+484 TEFGNRLDEPDTTS
-499 RLSWRFTG
+499 KLNRS
-507 LWSGYY
+507 YA
-513 GYYVGSTNIDSTWP
+513 VGSWGNRTNIDSTWP

-551 KDGNFLT
+551 KDRDFLT

-576 DAETTDDVSNYLNE
+576 DAETTDDVSDYLNE
-590 QAQNVVKSFN
+590 QAKNVVKSFN
-600 TIVNGSINDPLGDQ
+600 TIVNGSINDSLGDQ

-782 ESLWLPKFNNKGKDF
+782 ESLWLPQFNNKGKDF

-818 IWTNKKIYIPL
+818 IWTNKKIYTPL

-956 DGAKFTLKQYDD
+956 DGANFTLKQYDD

-992 APGYYSLE
+992 VPGYYSLE

-1018 IDSAGKLLDENGKEI
+1018 IDSAGKLLDANGKEI
-1033 TGNSKPTTDGFYL
+1033 TANSKPTTDGFYL

-1060 RDFDFSILKKNS
+1060 RDFDFLILKKNS

-1084 LATKEDSNTILAT
+1084 LATKEDSNTLLAT

-1217 YYFYRN
+1217 CYFYRN

>member
-1 MIAAIF
+1 MKKKKSVWFMMVAIL

-14 LIACSSIAHAIE
+14 LTACSSIAHAIE
-26 IQPDKFVDQA
+26 IQPDKIVDQA
-36 GLKVSSSVSSDGNSL
+36 GLKVISSVSSDGNSL
-51 NWKLQ
+51 NWELQ
-56 YEKDVASDGNDQAL
+56 YEKSVASDGNDQAL

-79 AIAFNEDASFAVDDE
+79 AIAFNEDASFAANDD
-94 QWFAERD
+94 QWFAEKN

-112 TTVLNVS
+112 TTALNVS
-119 KVALKIQ
+119 KVALEIQ
-126 ADAKKTDGTQAV
+126 ADATKTDGTQAV

-149 AGPYEL
+149 EGPHAL
-155 KLPAVATEETT
+155 KLPAVATQETT
-166 EVSAA
+166 EVSAT
-171 SPPTA
+171 SPTTA
-176 EKITS
+176 EETTS
-181 SQETETTAQMEEASE
+181 SQETETTAQTEEASE
-196 ATSSEINSSR
+196 AKSSEINSSR

-212 NLEYLS
+212 NLKYLS
-218 GISAFSSINYSN
+218 GISAFSSI
-230 IAPEYTTNYSNIA
+230 NYSNIA

-317 TSEPG
+317 TSKPG
-322 LYDVYLNVKGNEQQ
+322 LYDVYLNVKGNKQE

-354 SGGRLSRAEAARQG
+354 SSQSNGWNDRAGAARNG
-368 VKDFL
+368 VKNFL

-395 GDENV
+395 GYV
-400 TGPKG
+400 TGPNG

-420 NAINYA
+420 NAINNA
-426 LKPEFTGGTYTQI
+426 LKPKFTGGTYTQI

-459 LLTDGVPTFSRKV
+459 VLTDGVPTFSKKV
-472 TAATTLDGTTYA
+472 TAAQTIDGTTYA
-484 TDFDYSKRDEPGNTS
+484 TKFGNRLDEPGNTS
-499 RLSWRFTG
+499 KLNRS
-507 LWSGYY
+507 YV
-513 GYYVGSTNIDSTWP
+513 VGSWGNRTNIDSTWP

-540 LTIHTLGIQLS
+540 LTIHLLGIQLS

-576 DAETTDDVSNYLNE
+576 DAETTDDVSDYLNE
-590 QAQNVVKSFN
+590 QAKNVVKSFN

-629 NSAVTNLPTV
+629 DSAVTNLPTV

-782 ESLWLPKFNNKGKDF
+782 ESLWLPQFNNKGKDF

-818 IWTNKKIYIPL
+818 IWTNKKIYTPL

-1018 IDSAGKLLDENGKEI
+1018 IDSAGKLLDANGKEI
-1033 TGNSKPTTDGFYL
+1033 TANSKPTTDGFYL

-1217 YYFYRN
+1217 CYFYRN

>member
-1 MIAAIF
+1 MKKKKSVWFMMVAIL
-7 MGFIPPI
+7 MGFIPQI
-14 LIACSSIAHAIE
+14 LTAYSSIAQAIE
-26 IQPDKFVDQA
+26 TQPDKIVDQS
-36 GLKVSSSVSSDGNSL
+36 GLKVSSSVSLDGNSL

-56 YEKDVASDGNDQAL
+56 YEKDVASDGNGNDQAL

-79 AIAFNEDASFAVDDE
+79 AIAFNEDASFATNDD
-94 QWFAERD
+94 QWFAEKD

-119 KVALKIQ
+119 KVALEIQ
-126 ADAKKTDGTQAV
+126 ADATKTDETQAV

-149 AGPYEL
+149 EGPHAL

-166 EVSAA
+166 EVSTT

-176 EKITS
+176 EEIIS
-181 SQETETTAQMEEASE
+181 SQATETTTQTEEASE
-196 ATSSEINSSR
+196 ATSSEINASPAT
-206 VVVGSS
+206 VGAS

-230 IAPEYTTNYSNIA
+230 IAPEYTK
-243 PEYTTDATKGTFPT
+243 DATKGTFPT

-354 SGGRLSRAEAARQG
+354 SSQSNGWNDRAGAARNG
-368 VKDFL
+368 VKNFL

-395 GDENV
+395 GYV
-400 TGPKG
+400 TGANG
-405 YLTVPIGKASDTSHI
+405 YLTVPIGKVSDASHI
-420 NAINYA
+420 NAINDT
-426 LKPEFTGGTYTQI
+426 LKPKFTGGTYTQI

-459 LLTDGVPTFSRKV
+459 VLTDGVPTFSKKV
-472 TAATTLDGTTYA
+472 TAAQTIDGTTYA
-484 TDFDYSKRDEPGNTS
+484 TEFGNGLDEPGNTS
-499 RLSWRFTG
+499 KLNS
-507 LWSGYY
+507 SYE
-513 GYYVGSTNIDSTWP
+513 VGSLGNRTKIDSTWP

-576 DAETTDDVSNYLNE
+576 DAETTDDVSDYLNE
-590 QAQNVVKSFN
+590 QAKNVVKSFN
-600 TIVNGSINDPLGDQ
+600 TIVNGSINDSLGDQ

-782 ESLWLPKFNNKGKDF
+782 ESLWLPQFNNKGKDF

-818 IWTNKKIYIPL
+818 IWTNKKIYTPF

-915 INDAVPGIEIK
+915 INDAVTGIEIK

-1018 IDSAGKLLDENGKEI
+1018 IDSAGKLLDANGKEI
-1033 TGNSKPTTDGFYL
+1033 TANSKPTTDGFYL

-1217 YYFYRN
+1217 CYFYRN

>member
-1 MIAAIF
+1 MMVAIL

-14 LIACSSIAHAIE
+14 LTACSSIAHAIE
-26 IQPDKFVDQA
+26 IQPDKIVDQA
-36 GLKVSSSVSSDGNSL
+36 GLKVISSVSSDGNSL
-51 NWKLQ
+51 NWELQ
-56 YEKDVASDGNDQAL
+56 YEKSVASDGNDQAL

-79 AIAFNEDASFAVDDE
+79 AIAFNEDASFAANDD
-94 QWFAERD
+94 QWFAEKN

-112 TTVLNVS
+112 TTALNVS
-119 KVALKIQ
+119 KVALEIQ
-126 ADAKKTDGTQAV
+126 ADATKTDGTQAV

-149 AGPYEL
+149 EGPHAL
-155 KLPAVATEETT
+155 KLPAVATQETT
-166 EVSAA
+166 EVSAT
-171 SPPTA
+171 SPTTA
-176 EKITS
+176 EETTS
-181 SQETETTAQMEEASE
+181 SQETETTAQTEEASE
-196 ATSSEINSSR
+196 AKSSEINSSR
-206 VVVGSS
+206 VVVGAS
-212 NLEYLS
+212 NLKYLS
-218 GISAFSSINYSN
+218 GISAFSSI
-230 IAPEYTTNYSNIA
+230 NYSNIA

-317 TSEPG
+317 TSKPG
-322 LYDVYLNVKGNEQQ
+322 LYDVYLNVKGNKQE

-354 SGGRLSRAEAARQG
+354 SSQSNGWNDRAGAARNG
-368 VKDFL
+368 VKNFL

-395 GDENV
+395 GYV
-400 TGPKG
+400 TGPNG

-420 NAINYA
+420 NAINDA
-426 LKPEFTGGTYTQI
+426 LKPKFTGGTYTQI

-459 LLTDGVPTFSRKV
+459 VLTDGVPTFSKKV
-472 TAATTLDGTTYA
+472 TAAQTIDGTTYA
-484 TDFDYSKRDEPGNTS
+484 TKFGNTLDEPRNTS
-499 RLSWRFTG
+499 KLNRS
-507 LWSGYY
+507 YA
-513 GYYVGSTNIDSTWP
+513 VGSWGNRTNIDSTWP

-551 KDGNFLT
+551 NDRDFLT

-576 DAETTDDVSNYLNE
+576 DAETTDDVSDYLNE
-590 QAQNVVKSFN
+590 QAKNVVKSFN

-629 NSAVTNLPTV
+629 DSAVTNLPTV

-733 DFTLNRK
+733 NFTLNRK

-782 ESLWLPKFNNKGKDF
+782 ESLWLPQFNNKGKDF

-818 IWTNKKIYIPL
+818 IWTNKKIYTPL

-915 INDAVPGIEIK
+915 INDAVTGIEIK

-1018 IDSAGKLLDENGKEI
+1018 IDSAGKLLDANGKEI
-1033 TGNSKPTTDGFYL
+1033 TANSKPTTDGFYL

-1124 IKETKAPEGFVLLEG
+1124 IKETKAPEGFVLLKG
-1139 TFEVTINADG
+1139 IFEVTINADG

-1217 YYFYRN
+1217 CYFYRN

>member
-1 MIAAIF
+1 MKKKKSVWFMMVAIL

-14 LIACSSIAHAIE
+14 LTACSSIAHAIE
-26 IQPDKFVDQA
+26 IQPDKIVDQA
-36 GLKVSSSVSSDGNSL
+36 GLKVISSVSSDGNSL
-51 NWKLQ
+51 NWELQ
-56 YEKDVASDGNDQAL
+56 YEKSVASDGNDQAL

-79 AIAFNEDASFAVDDE
+79 AIAFNEDASFAANDD
-94 QWFAERD
+94 QWFAEKN

-112 TTVLNVS
+112 TTALNVS
-119 KVALKIQ
+119 KVALEIQ
-126 ADAKKTDGTQAV
+126 ADATKTDGTQAV

-149 AGPYEL
+149 EGPHAL
-155 KLPAVATEETT
+155 KLPAVATQETT
-166 EVSAA
+166 EVSAT
-171 SPPTA
+171 SPTTA
-176 EKITS
+176 EETTS
-181 SQETETTAQMEEASE
+181 SQETETTAQTEEASE
-196 ATSSEINSSR
+196 AKSSEINSSR
-206 VVVGSS
+206 VVVGAS
-212 NLEYLS
+212 NLKYLS
-218 GISAFSSINYSN
+218 GISAFSSI
-230 IAPEYTTNYSNIA
+230 NYSNIA

-317 TSEPG
+317 TSKPG
-322 LYDVYLNVKGNEQQ
+322 LYDVYLNVKGNKQE

-354 SGGRLSRAEAARQG
+354 SSQSNGWNDRAGAARNG
-368 VKDFL
+368 VKNFL

-395 GDENV
+395 GYV
-400 TGPKG
+400 TGPNG

-420 NAINYA
+420 NAINDA
-426 LKPEFTGGTYTQI
+426 LKPKFTGGTYTQI

-459 LLTDGVPTFSRKV
+459 VLTDGVPTFSKKV
-472 TAATTLDGTTYA
+472 TAAQTIDGTTYA
-484 TDFDYSKRDEPGNTS
+484 TEFGNRLDEPRTTS
-499 RLSWRFTG
+499 G
-507 LWSGYY
+507 LPWWDRYT
-513 GYYVGSTNIDSTWP
+513 VDRTLINSTWP

-551 KDGNFLT
+551 KDGDFLT

-576 DAETTDDVSNYLNE
+576 DAETTDDVSDYLNE
-590 QAQNVVKSFN
+590 QAKNVVKSFN

-629 NSAVTNLPTV
+629 DSAVTNLPTV

-733 DFTLNRK
+733 NFTLNRK

-755 SKSDVATDTNVW
+755 PKSDVATDTNVW

-782 ESLWLPKFNNKGKDF
+782 ESLWLPQFNNKGKDF

-818 IWTNKKIYIPL
+818 IWTNKKIYTPL

-1018 IDSAGKLLDENGKEI
+1018 IDSAGKLLDANGKEI
-1033 TGNSKPTTDGFYL
+1033 TANSKPTTDGFYL

-1124 IKETKAPEGFVLLEG
+1124 IKETKAPEGFVLLKG
-1139 TFEVTINADG
+1139 IFEVTINADG

-1217 YYFYRN
+1217 CYFYRN

>member
-1 MIAAIF
+1 MMVAIL
-7 MGFIPPI
+7 MGFIPQI
-14 LIACSSIAHAIE
+14 LTAYSSIAQAIE
-26 IQPDKFVDQA
+26 TQPDKIVDQS

-51 NWKLQ
+51 NWELQ
-56 YEKDVASDGNDQAL
+56 YEKSVASDGNDQAL

-79 AIAFNEDASFAVDDE
+79 AIAFNEDASFAVDDD
-94 QWFAERD
+94 QWFAEKD

-119 KVALKIQ
+119 KVALEIQ
-126 ADAKKTDGTQAV
+126 ADATKTDGTQAV

-149 AGPYEL
+149 EGPHAL
-155 KLPAVATEETT
+155 KLPAVATQKTT
-166 EVSAA
+166 EVSAT
-171 SPPTA
+171 SQTTA
-176 EKITS
+176 EETTS
-181 SQETETTAQMEEASE
+181 SQATETTTQTEEASE
-196 ATSSEINSSR
+196 AKSSEINASPAT
-206 VVVGSS
+206 VGAS

-230 IAPEYTTNYSNIA
+230 IAPEYTT
-243 PEYTTDATKGTFPT
+243 DATKGTYPT

-317 TSEPG
+317 TSKPG
-322 LYDVYLNVKGNEQQ
+322 LYDVYLNVKGNKQE

-354 SGGRLSRAEAARQG
+354 SSQSNGWNDRAGAARNG
-368 VKDFL
+368 VKNFL

-395 GDENV
+395 GYV
-400 TGPKG
+400 TGPNG

-420 NAINYA
+420 NAINDA
-426 LKPEFTGGTYTQI
+426 LKPKFTGGTYTQI

-459 LLTDGVPTFSRKV
+459 VLTDGVPTFSKKV
-472 TAATTLDGTTYA
+472 TAAQTIDGTTYA
-484 TDFDYSKRDEPGNTS
+484 TEFGNRLDEPSTTS
-499 RLSWRFTG
+499 G
-507 LWSGYY
+507 LPWWDRYT
-513 GYYVGSTNIDSTWP
+513 VDRTLINSTWP

-540 LTIHTLGIQLS
+540 LTIHLLGIQLS
-551 KDGNFLT
+551 KDRNFLT

-576 DAETTDDVSNYLNE
+576 DAETTDDVSDYLNE
-590 QAQNVVKSFN
+590 QAKNVVKSFN
-600 TIVNGSINDPLGDQ
+600 TIVNGSINDSLGDQ

-629 NSAVTNLPTV
+629 DSAVTNLPTV

-733 DFTLNRK
+733 NFTLNRK

-782 ESLWLPKFNNKGKDF
+782 ESLWLPQFNNKGKDF

-818 IWTNKKIYIPL
+818 IWTNKKIYTPL

-896 HTATTTSWKVNVS
+896 HTATTTSWKVDVS

-1018 IDSAGKLLDENGKEI
+1018 IDSAGKLLDANGKEI
-1033 TGNSKPTTDGFYL
+1033 TANSKPTTDGFYL

-1124 IKETKAPEGFVLLEG
+1124 IKETKAPEGFVLLKG
-1139 TFEVTINADG
+1139 IFEVTINADG

-1217 YYFYRN
+1217 CYFYRN

>member
-1 MIAAIF
+1 MKKKKSVWFMMVAIL

-14 LIACSSIAHAIE
+14 LTACSSIAHAIE
-26 IQPDKFVDQA
+26 IQPDKIVDQA
-36 GLKVSSSVSSDGNSL
+36 GLKVISSVSSDGNSL
-51 NWKLQ
+51 NWELQ
-56 YEKDVASDGNDQAL
+56 YEKSVASDGNDQAL

-79 AIAFNEDASFAVDDE
+79 AIAFNEDASFAANDD
-94 QWFAERD
+94 QWFAEKN

-112 TTVLNVS
+112 TTALNVS
-119 KVALKIQ
+119 KVALEIQ
-126 ADAKKTDGTQAV
+126 ADATKTDGTQAV

-149 AGPYEL
+149 EGPHAL
-155 KLPAVATEETT
+155 KLPAVATQETT
-166 EVSAA
+166 EVSAT
-171 SPPTA
+171 SPTTA
-176 EKITS
+176 EETTS
-181 SQETETTAQMEEASE
+181 SQETETTAQTEEASE
-196 ATSSEINSSR
+196 AKSSEINSSR
-206 VVVGSS
+206 VVVGAS
-212 NLEYLS
+212 NLKYLS
-218 GISAFSSINYSN
+218 GISAFSSI
-230 IAPEYTTNYSNIA
+230 NYSNIA

-317 TSEPG
+317 TSKPG
-322 LYDVYLNVKGNEQQ
+322 LYDVYLNVKGNKQE

-354 SGGRLSRAEAARQG
+354 SSQSNGWNDRAGAARNG
-368 VKDFL
+368 VKNFL

-395 GDENV
+395 GYV
-400 TGPKG
+400 TGPNG

-420 NAINYA
+420 NAINDA
-426 LKPEFTGGTYTQI
+426 LKPKFTGGTYTQI

-459 LLTDGVPTFSRKV
+459 VLTDGVPTFSKKV
-472 TAATTLDGTTYA
+472 TAAQTIDGTTYA
-484 TDFDYSKRDEPGNTS
+484 TKFGNTLDEPRNTS
-499 RLSWRFTG
+499 KLNRS
-507 LWSGYY
+507 YA
-513 GYYVGSTNIDSTWP
+513 VGSWGNRTNIDSTWP

-551 KDGNFLT
+551 NDRDFLT

-576 DAETTDDVSNYLNE
+576 DAETTDDVSDYLNE
-590 QAQNVVKSFN
+590 QAKNVVKSFN

-629 NSAVTNLPTV
+629 DSAVTNLPTV

-733 DFTLNRK
+733 NFTLNRK

-782 ESLWLPKFNNKGKDF
+782 ESLWLPQFNNKGKDF

-818 IWTNKKIYIPL
+818 IWTNKKIYTPL

-915 INDAVPGIEIK
+915 INDAVTGIEIK

-1018 IDSAGKLLDENGKEI
+1018 IDSAGKLLDANGKEI
-1033 TGNSKPTTDGFYL
+1033 TANSKPTTDGFYL

-1124 IKETKAPEGFVLLEG
+1124 IKETKAPEGFVLLKG
-1139 TFEVTINADG
+1139 IFEVTINADG

-1217 YYFYRN
+1217 CYFYRN

>member
-1 MIAAIF
+1 MKKKKSLWFMMVAILI
-7 MGFIPPI
+7 GFIPPI
-14 LIACSSIAHAIE
+14 LTACSSIAHAIE
-26 IQPDKFVDQA
+26 IQPDKIVDQA
-36 GLKVSSSVSSDGNSL
+36 GLKV
-51 NWKLQ
+51 
-56 YEKDVASDGNDQAL
+56 
-70 KFKVTADGE
+70 
-79 AIAFNEDASFAVDDE
+79 I
-94 QWFAERD
+94 
-101 FSKQSQ
+101 
-107 GSLSF
+107 
-112 TTVLNVS
+112 
-119 KVALKIQ
+119 
-126 ADAKKTDGTQAV
+126 
-138 TINKN
+138 
-143 ILTSAV
+143 
-149 AGPYEL
+149 
-155 KLPAVATEETT
+155 
-166 EVSAA
+166 
-171 SPPTA
+171 SP
-176 EKITS
+176 
-181 SQETETTAQMEEASE
+181 
-196 ATSSEINSSR
+196 
-206 VVVGSS
+206 V
-212 NLEYLS
+212 
-218 GISAFSSINYSN
+218 
-230 IAPEYTTNYSNIA
+230 NYSNIA
-243 PEYTTDATKGTFPT
+243 PEYTTDATKGTYPT
-257 NSWQPAGQ
+257 NSWQPAEQ

-354 SGGRLSRAEAARQG
+354 SSQSNGWNDRAGAARNG
-368 VKDFL
+368 VKNFL

-395 GDENV
+395 GYV
-400 TGPKG
+400 TGPNG
-405 YLTVPIGKASDTSHI
+405 YLTVRIGKASDTSHI
-420 NAINYA
+420 NAINAA
-426 LKPEFTGGTYTQI
+426 LKPRFTGGTYTQI

-459 LLTDGVPTFSRKV
+459 VLTDGVPTFSKEV
-472 TAATTLDGTTYA
+472 TAAQTIDGTTYA
-484 TDFDYSKRDEPGNTS
+484 TKFGNTLDAPGNTS
-499 RLSWRFTG
+499 KINSSYWV
-507 LWSGYY
+507 GYW
-513 GYYVGSTNIDSTWP
+513 GNITNINSTWP

-551 KDGNFLT
+551 KDGTFLT

-576 DAETTDDVSNYLNE
+576 DAETTNDVSDYLNE
-590 QAQNVVKSFN
+590 QAKNVVKSFN

-614 FSYEGTPTVKSISTG
+614 FSYESTPTVKSISTG
-629 NSAVTNLPTV
+629 DSAVTNLPTV

-782 ESLWLPKFNNKGKDF
+782 ESLWLPQFNNKGKDF

-818 IWTNKKIYIPL
+818 IWTNKKIYTPF
-829 ALEIT
+829 AFEIT

-915 INDAVPGIEIK
+915 INDAVTGIEIK
-926 DNTIKYTIENEFTKR
+926 DNTIKYTIENKFTKR

-980 LIGNDAKSFASL
+980 LIGSDAKSFASL

-1000 ETKVPTGYKKDD
+1000 ETTVPTGYKKDD

-1018 IDSAGKLLDENGKEI
+1018 IDSAGKLLDANGKEI
-1033 TGNSKPTTDGFYL
+1033 TANSKPMTDGFYL

-1084 LATKEDSNTILAT
+1084 LATKEDSNTILAK
-1097 LKTNDEGTGQFLDAS
+1097 LNTNDEGTGQFLDAS

-1124 IKETKAPEGFVLLEG
+1124 IKETKAPEGFVLLDG

-1149 TVGDVTYDGKDL
+1149 TVGDVTYDGKYL

>member
-1 MIAAIF
+1 MMVAIL
-7 MGFIPPI
+7 MGFIPQI
-14 LIACSSIAHAIE
+14 LTAYSSIAQAIE
-26 IQPDKFVDQA
+26 TQPDKIVDQS

-79 AIAFNEDASFAVDDE
+79 AIAFNEDASFATNDD
-94 QWFAERD
+94 QWFAEKD

-119 KVALKIQ
+119 KVALEIQ
-126 ADAKKTDGTQAV
+126 ADATKTDETQAV

-143 ILTSAV
+143 ILTNAV
-149 AGPYEL
+149 EGPHAL
-155 KLPAVATEETT
+155 KLPAVATQKTT
-166 EVSAA
+166 EVSAN
-171 SPPTA
+171 SQTTA
-176 EKITS
+176 EETTS
-181 SQETETTAQMEEASE
+181 SQATETTTQTEEASE
-196 ATSSEINSSR
+196 ATSSEINASPAIVSA
-206 VVVGSS
+206 S
-212 NLEYLS
+212 NIEYLS

-230 IAPEYTTNYSNIA
+230 IAPEYTT
-243 PEYTTDATKGTFPT
+243 DATKGTYPT

-317 TSEPG
+317 ASEPG

-354 SGGRLSRAEAARQG
+354 SSRSNGWNDRAGAARNG
-368 VKDFL
+368 VKNFL

-395 GDENV
+395 GDV
-400 TGPKG
+400 TRPNG
-405 YLTVPIGKASDTSHI
+405 YLTVPIGKASDTNHI
-420 NAINYA
+420 NAINNA
-426 LKPEFTGGTYTQI
+426 LKPKFTGSTYTQI

-459 LLTDGVPTFSRKV
+459 VLTDGVPTFSKKV
-472 TAATTLDGTTYA
+472 TAAQTIDGTTYA
-484 TDFDYSKRDEPGNTS
+484 TKFGNTLDKPS
-499 RLSWRFTG
+499 NTSELP
-507 LWSGYY
+507 LWDRYT
-513 GYYVGSTNIDSTWP
+513 VDRTLINSTWP

-551 KDGNFLT
+551 KDGDFLT

-576 DAETTDDVSNYLNE
+576 DAETTDDVSDYLNE
-590 QAQNVVKSFN
+590 QAKNVVKSFN

-629 NSAVTNLPTV
+629 DSAVTNLPTV

-733 DFTLNRK
+733 NFTLNRK
-740 DTTESNSWKQGFIRL
+740 DTIESNSWKQGFIRL

-782 ESLWLPKFNNKGKDF
+782 ESLWLPQFNNKGKDF

-818 IWTNKKIYIPL
+818 IWTNKKIYTPL

-1018 IDSAGKLLDENGKEI
+1018 IDSAGKLLDANGKEI
-1033 TGNSKPTTDGFYL
+1033 TANSKPTTDGFYL

-1084 LATKEDSNTILAT
+1084 LATKEDSNTLLAT

-1217 YYFYRN
+1217 CYFYRN

>member
-1 MIAAIF
+1 MMVAIL

-14 LIACSSIAHAIE
+14 LTACSSIAHAIE
-26 IQPDKFVDQA
+26 TQPDKIVDQA
-36 GLKVSSSVSSDGNSL
+36 GLKVISSVSSDGNSL
-51 NWKLQ
+51 NWELQ
-56 YEKDVASDGNDQAL
+56 YEKSVASDGNDQAL

-79 AIAFNEDASFAVDDE
+79 AIAFNEDASFAANDD
-94 QWFAERD
+94 QWFAEKN

-112 TTVLNVS
+112 TTALNVS
-119 KVALKIQ
+119 KVALEIQ
-126 ADAKKTDGTQAV
+126 ADATKTDGTQAV

-149 AGPYEL
+149 EGPHAL
-155 KLPAVATEETT
+155 KLPAVATQETT
-166 EVSAA
+166 EVSAT
-171 SPPTA
+171 SPTTA
-176 EKITS
+176 EETTS
-181 SQETETTAQMEEASE
+181 SQETETTAQTEEASE
-196 ATSSEINSSR
+196 AKSSEINSSR
-206 VVVGSS
+206 VVVGAS
-212 NLEYLS
+212 NLKYLS
-218 GISAFSSINYSN
+218 GISAFSSI
-230 IAPEYTTNYSNIA
+230 NYSNIA

-317 TSEPG
+317 TSKPG
-322 LYDVYLNVKGNEQQ
+322 LYDVYLNVKGNKQE

-354 SGGRLSRAEAARQG
+354 SSQSNGWNDRAGAARNG
-368 VKDFL
+368 VKNFL

-395 GDENV
+395 GYV
-400 TGPKG
+400 TGPNG

-420 NAINYA
+420 NAINDA
-426 LKPEFTGGTYTQI
+426 LKPKFTGGTYTQI

-459 LLTDGVPTFSRKV
+459 VLTDGVPTFSKKV
-472 TAATTLDGTTYA
+472 TAAQTIDGTTYA
-484 TDFDYSKRDEPGNTS
+484 TEFGNRLDEPRTTS
-499 RLSWRFTG
+499 RLPWWDRYTVDRT
-507 LWSGYY
+507 LI
-513 GYYVGSTNIDSTWP
+513 NSTWP

-540 LTIHTLGIQLS
+540 LTIHLLGIQLS
-551 KDGNFLT
+551 KDRNFLT

-576 DAETTDDVSNYLNE
+576 DAETTDDVSDYLNE
-590 QAQNVVKSFN
+590 QAKNVVKSFN

-629 NSAVTNLPTV
+629 DSAVTNLPTV

-733 DFTLNRK
+733 NFTLNRK

-782 ESLWLPKFNNKGKDF
+782 ESLWLPQFNNKGKDF

-818 IWTNKKIYIPL
+818 IWTNKKIYTPL

-915 INDAVPGIEIK
+915 INDAVTGIEIK

-1018 IDSAGKLLDENGKEI
+1018 IDSAGKLLDANGKEI
-1033 TGNSKPTTDGFYL
+1033 TANSKPTTDGFYL

-1124 IKETKAPEGFVLLEG
+1124 IKETKAPEGFVLLKG
-1139 TFEVTINADG
+1139 IFEVTINADG

-1217 YYFYRN
+1217 CYFYRN

>member
-1 MIAAIF
+1 MMVAIL
-7 MGFIPPI
+7 MGFIPQI
-14 LIACSSIAHAIE
+14 LTAYSSIAQAIE
-26 IQPDKFVDQA
+26 TQPDKIVDQS

-79 AIAFNEDASFAVDDE
+79 AIAFNEDASFATNDD
-94 QWFAERD
+94 QWFAEKD

-119 KVALKIQ
+119 KVALEIQ
-126 ADAKKTDGTQAV
+126 ADATKTDGTQAV

-149 AGPYEL
+149 EGPHAL
-155 KLPAVATEETT
+155 KLPAVATQKTT
-166 EVSAA
+166 EVSAN
-171 SPPTA
+171 SQTTA
-176 EKITS
+176 EETTS
-181 SQETETTAQMEEASE
+181 SQATETTTQTEEASE
-196 ATSSEINSSR
+196 ATSSEINASPAIVSA
-206 VVVGSS
+206 S

-230 IAPEYTTNYSNIA
+230 IAPEYTT
-243 PEYTTDATKGTFPT
+243 DATKGTYPT

-275 ERNFATWDGVTSW
+275 ERNFATRDGVTSW

-317 TSEPG
+317 ASEPG

-354 SGGRLSRAEAARQG
+354 SSRSNGWNDRAGAARNG
-368 VKDFL
+368 VKNFL

-395 GDENV
+395 GDV
-400 TGPKG
+400 TRANG
-405 YLTVPIGKASDTSHI
+405 YLTVPIGKVSDTSHI
-420 NAINYA
+420 SAINDT
-426 LKPEFTGGTYTQI
+426 LKPKFTGSTYTQI

-459 LLTDGVPTFSRKV
+459 VLTDGVPTFSKKV
-472 TAATTLDGTTYA
+472 TAAQTIDGTTYA
-484 TDFDYSKRDEPGNTS
+484 TEFGNTLDEPRNTS
-499 RLSWRFTG
+499 KLNS
-507 LWSGYY
+507 SYV
-513 GYYVGSTNIDSTWP
+513 VGSRGNRTNIDSTWP

-551 KDGNFLT
+551 KDGDFLT

-576 DAETTDDVSNYLNE
+576 DAEKTDDVSDYLNE
-590 QAQNVVKSFN
+590 QAKNVVKSFN

-629 NSAVTNLPTV
+629 DSAVTNLPTV

-733 DFTLNRK
+733 NFTLNRK
-740 DTTESNSWKQGFIRL
+740 DTIESNSWKQGFIRL
-755 SKSDVATDTNVW
+755 SKSDVATYTNVW

-782 ESLWLPKFNNKGKDF
+782 ESLWLPQFNNKGKDF

-818 IWTNKKIYIPL
+818 IWTNKKIYTPL

-968 KWTNDGKVVGDD
+968 KWTNDGEVVGDD

-1018 IDSAGKLLDENGKEI
+1018 IDSAGKLLDANGKEI
-1033 TGNSKPTTDGFYL
+1033 TANSKPTTDGFYL

-1139 TFEVTINADG
+1139 IFEVTINADG

-1217 YYFYRN
+1217 CYFYRN

>member
-1 MIAAIF
+1 MKMKKSLWFMMVTIL
-7 MGFIPPI
+7 MGFILPI
-14 LIACSSIAHAIE
+14 LTACSSIAHAIE
-26 IQPDKFVDQA
+26 IQPDKIVDQA
-36 GLKVSSSVSSDGNSL
+36 GLKVISSVSSDGNSL
-51 NWKLQ
+51 NWELQ
-56 YEKDVASDGNDQAL
+56 YEKSVASDGNDQAL

-79 AIAFNEDASFAVDDE
+79 AIAFNEDASFATNDD
-94 QWFAERD
+94 QWFAEKD

-119 KVALKIQ
+119 KVALEIQ
-126 ADAKKTDGTQAV
+126 ADATKTDETQAV

-149 AGPYEL
+149 EGPHAL
-155 KLPAVATEETT
+155 KLPAVATQKTT
-166 EVSAA
+166 EVSAT
-171 SPPTA
+171 SQTTA
-176 EKITS
+176 EETTS
-181 SQETETTAQMEEASE
+181 SQATETTTQTEEASE
-196 ATSSEINSSR
+196 ATSSEINASPAIVSAN
-206 VVVGSS
+206 

-218 GISAFSSINYSN
+218 GISAFSSVNS
-230 IAPEYTTNYSNIA
+230 SNIA
-243 PEYTTDATKGTFPT
+243 PEYTTDATKGTYPT
-257 NSWQPAGQ
+257 NSWQPAEQ

-354 SGGRLSRAEAARQG
+354 SSQSNGWNDRAGAVRNG
-368 VKDFL
+368 VKNFL
-373 QTIKDAG
+373 KTIKDTG

-395 GDENV
+395 GYV
-400 TGPKG
+400 TGTYG

-420 NAINYA
+420 NAINDA
-426 LKPEFTGGTYTQI
+426 LKPKFTGGTYTQI

-459 LLTDGVPTFSRKV
+459 VLTDGVPTFSKEV
-472 TAATTLDGTTYA
+472 TAAQTIDGTTYA
-484 TDFDYSKRDEPGNTS
+484 TKFGNTLDAPGNTS
-499 RLSWRFTG
+499 KLNSSYWV
-507 LWSGYY
+507 GYW
-513 GYYVGSTNIDSTWP
+513 GNITNINSTWP

-551 KDGNFLT
+551 KDPNFLT
-558 EQQVRDRASLIA
+558 EQQVRYRASLIA

-576 DAETTDDVSNYLNE
+576 DAETTNDVSDYLNE
-590 QAQNVVKSFN
+590 QAKNVVKSFN

-629 NSAVTNLPTV
+629 DSAVTNLPTV

-782 ESLWLPKFNNKGKDF
+782 ESLWLPQFNNKGKDF

-1018 IDSAGKLLDENGKEI
+1018 IDSAGKLLDANGKEI
-1033 TGNSKPTTDGFYL
+1033 TANSKPMTDGFYL

-1084 LATKEDSNTILAT
+1084 LATKEDSNTILAK
-1097 LKTNDEGTGQFLDAS
+1097 LNTNDEGTGQFLDAS

-1124 IKETKAPEGFVLLEG
+1124 IKETKAPEGFVLLDG

-1149 TVGDVTYDGKDL
+1149 TVGDVTYDGKYL

>member
-1 MIAAIF
+1 
-7 MGFIPPI
+7 
-14 LIACSSIAHAIE
+14 
-26 IQPDKFVDQA
+26 
-36 GLKVSSSVSSDGNSL
+36 
-51 NWKLQ
+51 
-56 YEKDVASDGNDQAL
+56 
-70 KFKVTADGE
+70 KVTADGE
-79 AIAFNEDASFAVDDE
+79 AIAFNEDASFAVDDD
-94 QWFAERD
+94 QWFAEKD

-119 KVALKIQ
+119 KVALEIQ
-126 ADAKKTDGTQAV
+126 ADATKTDGTQAV

-149 AGPYEL
+149 EGPHAL
-155 KLPAVATEETT
+155 KLPAVATQKTT
-166 EVSAA
+166 EVSAT
-171 SPPTA
+171 SQTTA
-176 EKITS
+176 EETTS
-181 SQETETTAQMEEASE
+181 SQATETTTQTEEASE
-196 ATSSEINSSR
+196 AKSSEINASPAT
-206 VVVGSS
+206 VGAS

-230 IAPEYTTNYSNIA
+230 IAPEYTT
-243 PEYTTDATKGTFPT
+243 DATKGTYPT

-317 TSEPG
+317 TSKPG
-322 LYDVYLNVKGNEQQ
+322 LYDVYLNVKGNKQE

-354 SGGRLSRAEAARQG
+354 SSQSNGWNDRAGAARNG
-368 VKDFL
+368 VKNFL

-395 GDENV
+395 GYV
-400 TGPKG
+400 TGPNG

-420 NAINYA
+420 NAINDA
-426 LKPEFTGGTYTQI
+426 LKPKFTGGTYTQI

-459 LLTDGVPTFSRKV
+459 VLTDGVPTFSKKV
-472 TAATTLDGTTYA
+472 TAAQTIDGTTYA
-484 TDFDYSKRDEPGNTS
+484 TEFGNRLDEPSTTS
-499 RLSWRFTG
+499 G
-507 LWSGYY
+507 LPWWDRYT
-513 GYYVGSTNIDSTWP
+513 VDRTLINSTWP

-540 LTIHTLGIQLS
+540 LTIHLLGIQLS
-551 KDGNFLT
+551 KDRNFLT

-576 DAETTDDVSNYLNE
+576 DAETTDDVSDYLNE
-590 QAQNVVKSFN
+590 QAKNVVKSFN
-600 TIVNGSINDPLGDQ
+600 TIVNGSINDSLGDQ

-629 NSAVTNLPTV
+629 DSAVTNLPTV

-733 DFTLNRK
+733 NFTLNRK

-782 ESLWLPKFNNKGKDF
+782 ESLWLPQFNNKGKDF

-818 IWTNKKIYIPL
+818 IWTNKKIYTPL

-896 HTATTTSWKVNVS
+896 HTATTTSWKVDVS

-1018 IDSAGKLLDENGKEI
+1018 IDSAGKLLDANGKEI
-1033 TGNSKPTTDGFYL
+1033 TANSKPTTDGFYL

-1124 IKETKAPEGFVLLEG
+1124 IKETKAPEGFVLLKG
-1139 TFEVTINADG
+1139 IFEVTINADG

-1217 YYFYRN
+1217 CYFYRN

>member
-1 MIAAIF
+1 MKKKKSVWFMMVAIL

-14 LIACSSIAHAIE
+14 LTACSSIAHAIE
-26 IQPDKFVDQA
+26 IQPDKIVDQA
-36 GLKVSSSVSSDGNSL
+36 GLKVISSVSSDGNSL
-51 NWKLQ
+51 NWELQ
-56 YEKDVASDGNDQAL
+56 YEKSVASDGNDQAL

-79 AIAFNEDASFAVDDE
+79 AIAFNEDASFAANDD
-94 QWFAERD
+94 QWFAEKN

-112 TTVLNVS
+112 TTALNVS
-119 KVALKIQ
+119 KVALEIQ
-126 ADAKKTDGTQAV
+126 ADATKTDGTQAV

-149 AGPYEL
+149 EGPHAL
-155 KLPAVATEETT
+155 KLPAVATQETT
-166 EVSAA
+166 EVSAT
-171 SPPTA
+171 SPTTA
-176 EKITS
+176 EETTS
-181 SQETETTAQMEEASE
+181 SQETETTAQTEEASE
-196 ATSSEINSSR
+196 AKSSEINSSR
-206 VVVGSS
+206 VVVGAS
-212 NLEYLS
+212 NLKYLS
-218 GISAFSSINYSN
+218 GISAFSSI
-230 IAPEYTTNYSNIA
+230 NYSNIA

-275 ERNFATWDGVTSW
+275 ERNFATWDAVTSW

-317 TSEPG
+317 TSKPG
-322 LYDVYLNVKGNEQQ
+322 LYDVYLNVKGNKQE

-354 SGGRLSRAEAARQG
+354 SSQSNGWNDRAGAARNG
-368 VKDFL
+368 VKNFL

-395 GDENV
+395 GYV
-400 TGPKG
+400 TGPNG

-420 NAINYA
+420 NAINDA
-426 LKPEFTGGTYTQI
+426 LKPKFTGGTYTQI

-459 LLTDGVPTFSRKV
+459 VLTDGVPTFSKKV
-472 TAATTLDGTTYA
+472 TAAQTIDGTTYA
-484 TDFDYSKRDEPGNTS
+484 TKFGNRLDEPGNTS
-499 RLSWRFTG
+499 KLNRS
-507 LWSGYY
+507 YV
-513 GYYVGSTNIDSTWP
+513 VGSWGNRTNIDSTWP

-540 LTIHTLGIQLS
+540 LTIHLLGIQLS

-576 DAETTDDVSNYLNE
+576 DAETTDDVSDYLNE
-590 QAQNVVKSFN
+590 QAKNVVKSFN

-629 NSAVTNLPTV
+629 DSAVTNLPTV

-733 DFTLNRK
+733 NFTLNRK

-782 ESLWLPKFNNKGKDF
+782 ESLWLPQFNNKGKDF

-818 IWTNKKIYIPL
+818 IWTNKKIYTPL

-915 INDAVPGIEIK
+915 INDAVTGIEIK

-1018 IDSAGKLLDENGKEI
+1018 IDSAGKLLDANGKEI
-1033 TGNSKPTTDGFYL
+1033 TANSKPTTDGFYL

-1124 IKETKAPEGFVLLEG
+1124 IKETKAPEGFVLLKG
-1139 TFEVTINADG
+1139 IFEVTINADG

-1217 YYFYRN
+1217 CYFYRN

>member
-1 MIAAIF
+1 
-7 MGFIPPI
+7 
-14 LIACSSIAHAIE
+14 
-26 IQPDKFVDQA
+26 
-36 GLKVSSSVSSDGNSL
+36 
-51 NWKLQ
+51 
-56 YEKDVASDGNDQAL
+56 
-70 KFKVTADGE
+70 
-79 AIAFNEDASFAVDDE
+79 ASFAVDDD
-94 QWFAERD
+94 QWFAEKD

-119 KVALKIQ
+119 KVALEIQ
-126 ADAKKTDGTQAV
+126 ADATKTDGTQAV

-149 AGPYEL
+149 EGPHAL
-155 KLPAVATEETT
+155 KLPAVATQKTT
-166 EVSAA
+166 EVSAT
-171 SPPTA
+171 SQTTA
-176 EKITS
+176 EETTS
-181 SQETETTAQMEEASE
+181 SQATETTTQTEEASE
-196 ATSSEINSSR
+196 AKSSEINASPAT
-206 VVVGSS
+206 VGAS

-230 IAPEYTTNYSNIA
+230 IAPEYTT
-243 PEYTTDATKGTFPT
+243 DATKGTYPT

-317 TSEPG
+317 TSKPG
-322 LYDVYLNVKGNEQQ
+322 LYDVYLNVKGNKQE

-354 SGGRLSRAEAARQG
+354 SSQSNGWNDRAGAARNG
-368 VKDFL
+368 VKNFL

-395 GDENV
+395 GYV
-400 TGPKG
+400 TGPNG

-420 NAINYA
+420 NAINDA
-426 LKPEFTGGTYTQI
+426 LKPKFTGGTYTQI

-459 LLTDGVPTFSRKV
+459 VLTDGVPTFSKKV
-472 TAATTLDGTTYA
+472 TAAQTIDGTTYA
-484 TDFDYSKRDEPGNTS
+484 TEFGNRLDEPSTTS
-499 RLSWRFTG
+499 G
-507 LWSGYY
+507 LPWWDRYT
-513 GYYVGSTNIDSTWP
+513 VDRTLINSTWP

-540 LTIHTLGIQLS
+540 LTIHLLGIQLS
-551 KDGNFLT
+551 KDRNFLT

-576 DAETTDDVSNYLNE
+576 DAETTDDVSDYLNE
-590 QAQNVVKSFN
+590 QAKNVVKSFN
-600 TIVNGSINDPLGDQ
+600 TIVNGSINDSLGDQ

-629 NSAVTNLPTV
+629 DSAVTNLPTV

-733 DFTLNRK
+733 NFTLNRK

-782 ESLWLPKFNNKGKDF
+782 ESLWLPQFNNKGKDF

-818 IWTNKKIYIPL
+818 IWTNKKIYTPL

-896 HTATTTSWKVNVS
+896 HTATTTSWKVDVS

-1018 IDSAGKLLDENGKEI
+1018 IDSAGKLLDANGKEI
-1033 TGNSKPTTDGFYL
+1033 TANSKPTTDGFYL

-1124 IKETKAPEGFVLLEG
+1124 IKETKAPEGFVLLKG
-1139 TFEVTINADG
+1139 IFEVTINADG

-1217 YYFYRN
+1217 CYFYRN

>member
-1 MIAAIF
+1 MKKKKSVWFMMVAIL

-14 LIACSSIAHAIE
+14 LTACSSIAHAIE
-26 IQPDKFVDQA
+26 IQPDKIVDQA
-36 GLKVSSSVSSDGNSL
+36 GLKVISSVSSDGNSL
-51 NWKLQ
+51 NWELQ
-56 YEKDVASDGNDQAL
+56 YEKSVASDGNDQAL

-79 AIAFNEDASFAVDDE
+79 AIAFNEDASFAANDD
-94 QWFAERD
+94 QWFAEKN

-112 TTVLNVS
+112 TTALNVS
-119 KVALKIQ
+119 KVALEIQ
-126 ADAKKTDGTQAV
+126 ADATKTDGTQAV

-149 AGPYEL
+149 EGPHAL
-155 KLPAVATEETT
+155 KLPAVATQETT
-166 EVSAA
+166 EVSAT
-171 SPPTA
+171 SPTTA
-176 EKITS
+176 EETTS
-181 SQETETTAQMEEASE
+181 SQETETTAQTEEASE
-196 ATSSEINSSR
+196 AKSSEINSSR
-206 VVVGSS
+206 VVVGAS
-212 NLEYLS
+212 NLKYLS

-230 IAPEYTTNYSNIA
+230 IAPEYM
-243 PEYTTDATKGTFPT
+243 TDATKGTFPT

-275 ERNFATWDGVTSW
+275 ERNFATWDGVTSR

-317 TSEPG
+317 TSKPG
-322 LYDVYLNVKGNEQQ
+322 LYDVYLNVKGNKQE

-354 SGGRLSRAEAARQG
+354 SSQSNGWNDRAGAARNG
-368 VKDFL
+368 VKNFL

-395 GDENV
+395 GYV
-400 TGPKG
+400 TGPNG

-420 NAINYA
+420 NAINDA
-426 LKPEFTGGTYTQI
+426 LKPKFTGGTYTQI

-459 LLTDGVPTFSRKV
+459 VLTDGVPTFSKKV
-472 TAATTLDGTTYA
+472 TAAQTIDGTTYA
-484 TDFDYSKRDEPGNTS
+484 TEFGNRLDEPGNTS
-499 RLSWRFTG
+499 KLNRS
-507 LWSGYY
+507 YE
-513 GYYVGSTNIDSTWP
+513 VGSWGNRTNIDSTWP

-540 LTIHTLGIQLS
+540 LTIHLLGIQLS
-551 KDGNFLT
+551 KDRNFLT

-576 DAETTDDVSNYLNE
+576 DAETTDDVSDYLNE
-590 QAQNVVKSFN
+590 QAKNVVKSFN

-629 NSAVTNLPTV
+629 DSAVTNLPTV

-733 DFTLNRK
+733 NFTLNRK

-782 ESLWLPKFNNKGKDF
+782 ESLWLPQFNNKGKDF

-818 IWTNKKIYIPL
+818 IWTNKKIYTPL

-915 INDAVPGIEIK
+915 INDAVTGIEIK

-1018 IDSAGKLLDENGKEI
+1018 IDSAGKLLDANGKEI
-1033 TGNSKPTTDGFYL
+1033 TANSKPTTDGFYL

-1124 IKETKAPEGFVLLEG
+1124 IKETKAPEGFVLLKG
-1139 TFEVTINADG
+1139 IFEVTINADG

-1217 YYFYRN
+1217 CYFYRN

>member
-1 MIAAIF
+1 MKKKKSVWFMMVAIL
-7 MGFIPPI
+7 MGFILPI
-14 LIACSSIAHAIE
+14 LTACSSIAHAIE
-26 IQPDKFVDQA
+26 IQPDKIVDQA
-36 GLKVSSSVSSDGNSL
+36 GLKVISSVSSDGNSL
-51 NWKLQ
+51 NWELQ
-56 YEKDVASDGNDQAL
+56 YEKSVASDGNDQAL

-79 AIAFNEDASFAVDDE
+79 AIAFNEDASFAANDD
-94 QWFAERD
+94 QWFAEKN

-112 TTVLNVS
+112 TTALNVS
-119 KVALKIQ
+119 KVALEIQ
-126 ADAKKTDGTQAV
+126 ADATKTDGTQAV

-149 AGPYEL
+149 EGPHAL
-155 KLPAVATEETT
+155 KLPAVATQETT
-166 EVSAA
+166 EVSAT
-171 SPPTA
+171 SPTTA
-176 EKITS
+176 EETTS
-181 SQETETTAQMEEASE
+181 SQETETTAQTEEASE
-196 ATSSEINSSR
+196 AKSSEINSSR

-212 NLEYLS
+212 NLKYLS
-218 GISAFSSINYSN
+218 GISAFSSI
-230 IAPEYTTNYSNIA
+230 NYSNIA

-317 TSEPG
+317 TSKPG
-322 LYDVYLNVKGNEQQ
+322 LYDVYLNVKGNKQE

-354 SGGRLSRAEAARQG
+354 SSQSNGWNDRAGAARNG
-368 VKDFL
+368 VKNFL

-395 GDENV
+395 EYV
-400 TGPKG
+400 TGPNG

-420 NAINYA
+420 NAINNA
-426 LKPEFTGGTYTQI
+426 LKPKFTGGTYTQI

-459 LLTDGVPTFSRKV
+459 VLTDGVPTFSKKV
-472 TAATTLDGTTYA
+472 TAAQTIDGTTYA
-484 TDFDYSKRDEPGNTS
+484 TKFGNRLDAPGNTS
-499 RLSWRFTG
+499 QLNRSYWV
-507 LWSGYY
+507 GYW
-513 GYYVGSTNIDSTWP
+513 GNITNINSTWP

-551 KDGNFLT
+551 KDGTFLT

-576 DAETTDDVSNYLNE
+576 DAETTNDVSDYLNE
-590 QAQNVVKSFN
+590 QAKNVVKSFN

-614 FSYEGTPTVKSISTG
+614 FSYESTPTVKSISTG
-629 NSAVTNLPTV
+629 DSAVTNLPTV

-782 ESLWLPKFNNKGKDF
+782 ESLWLPQFNNKGKDF

-818 IWTNKKIYIPL
+818 IWTNKKIYTPF
-829 ALEIT
+829 AFEIT

-1018 IDSAGKLLDENGKEI
+1018 IDSAGKLLDANGKEI
-1033 TGNSKPTTDGFYL
+1033 TANSKPTTDGFYL

-1217 YYFYRN
+1217 CYFYRN

>member
-1 MIAAIF
+1 MKKKKSVWFMMVAIL
-7 MGFIPPI
+7 MGFIPQI
-14 LIACSSIAHAIE
+14 LTAYSSIAQAIE
-26 IQPDKFVDQA
+26 TQPDKIVDQS

-79 AIAFNEDASFAVDDE
+79 AIAFNENASFATNDD
-94 QWFAERD
+94 QWFAEKD

-119 KVALKIQ
+119 KVALEIQ
-126 ADAKKTDGTQAV
+126 ADATKTDETQAV

-149 AGPYEL
+149 EGPHAL
-155 KLPAVATEETT
+155 KLPAVATQKTT
-166 EVSAA
+166 EVSAT
-171 SPPTA
+171 SQTTA
-176 EKITS
+176 EETTS
-181 SQETETTAQMEEASE
+181 SQATETTTQTEEASE
-196 ATSSEINSSR
+196 ATSSEINASPAT
-206 VVVGSS
+206 VGAS

-230 IAPEYTTNYSNIA
+230 IAPEYTK
-243 PEYTTDATKGTFPT
+243 DATKGTFPT

-343 VLVVDMSGSME
+343 VLVVDMSESME
-354 SGGRLSRAEAARQG
+354 SSRSNGWNDRAGAARNG
-368 VKDFL
+368 VKNFL

-395 GDENV
+395 GYKTN
-400 TGPKG
+400 
-405 YLTVPIGKASDTSHI
+405 LTVPIGKVSDTRHI
-420 NAINYA
+420 NEINSK
-426 LKPEFTGGTYTQI
+426 LNQKFEGGTYTQI

-459 LLTDGVPTFSRKV
+459 VLTDGVPTFSKKV
-472 TAATTLDGTTYA
+472 TAAQTIDGTTYA
-484 TDFDYSKRDEPGNTS
+484 TEFGNGLDEPGNTS
-499 RLSWRFTG
+499 KLNRS
-507 LWSGYY
+507 YE
-513 GYYVGSTNIDSTWP
+513 VGSWGNRTKIDSTWP

-540 LTIHTLGIQLS
+540 LTIHLLGIQLS

-576 DAETTDDVSNYLNE
+576 DAETTDDVSDYLNE
-590 QAQNVVKSFN
+590 QAKNVVKSFN

-629 NSAVTNLPTV
+629 DSAVTNLPTV

-733 DFTLNRK
+733 NFTLNRK

-782 ESLWLPKFNNKGKDF
+782 ESLWLPQFNNKGKDF

-818 IWTNKKIYIPL
+818 IWTNKKIYTPL

-915 INDAVPGIEIK
+915 INDAVTGIEIK

-941 PLLVEKYNKDSGKTL
+941 TLLVEKYNKDSGKTL

-1018 IDSAGKLLDENGKEI
+1018 IDSAGKLLDANGKEI
-1033 TGNSKPTTDGFYL
+1033 TANSKPTTDGFYL

-1072 QSNKPLADTEFS
+1072 QSNKPLADTEFN

-1217 YYFYRN
+1217 CYFYRN

>member
-1 MIAAIF
+1 MMVAIL

-14 LIACSSIAHAIE
+14 LTACSSIAHAIE
-26 IQPDKFVDQA
+26 IQPDKIVDQA
-36 GLKVSSSVSSDGNSL
+36 GLKVISSVSSDGNSL
-51 NWKLQ
+51 NWELQ
-56 YEKDVASDGNDQAL
+56 YEKSVASDGNDQAL

-79 AIAFNEDASFAVDDE
+79 AIAFNEDASFAANDD
-94 QWFAERD
+94 QWFAEKN

-112 TTVLNVS
+112 TTALNVS
-119 KVALKIQ
+119 KVALEIQ
-126 ADAKKTDGTQAV
+126 ADATKTDGTQAV

-149 AGPYEL
+149 EGPHAL
-155 KLPAVATEETT
+155 KLPAVATQETT
-166 EVSAA
+166 EVSAT
-171 SPPTA
+171 SPTTA
-176 EKITS
+176 EETTS
-181 SQETETTAQMEEASE
+181 SQETETTAQTEEASE
-196 ATSSEINSSR
+196 AKSSEINSSR
-206 VVVGSS
+206 VVVGAS
-212 NLEYLS
+212 NLKYLS
-218 GISAFSSINYSN
+218 GISAFSSI
-230 IAPEYTTNYSNIA
+230 NYSNIA

-317 TSEPG
+317 TSKPG
-322 LYDVYLNVKGNEQQ
+322 LYDVYLNVKGNKQE

-354 SGGRLSRAEAARQG
+354 SSQSNGWNDRAGAARNG
-368 VKDFL
+368 VKNFL

-395 GDENV
+395 GYV
-400 TGPKG
+400 TGPNG

-420 NAINYA
+420 NAINDA
-426 LKPEFTGGTYTQI
+426 LKPKFTGGTYTQI

-459 LLTDGVPTFSRKV
+459 VLTDGVPTFSKKV
-472 TAATTLDGTTYA
+472 TAAQTIDGTTYA
-484 TDFDYSKRDEPGNTS
+484 TEFGNRLDEPGDTS
-499 RLSWRFTG
+499 KLNRS
-507 LWSGYY
+507 YA
-513 GYYVGSTNIDSTWP
+513 VGSWGNRTNIDSTWP

-540 LTIHTLGIQLS
+540 LTIHLLGIQLS
-551 KDGNFLT
+551 KDRNFLT

-576 DAETTDDVSNYLNE
+576 DAETTDDVSDYLNE
-590 QAQNVVKSFN
+590 QAKNVVKSFN

-629 NSAVTNLPTV
+629 DSAVTNLPTV

-733 DFTLNRK
+733 NFTLNRK

-782 ESLWLPKFNNKGKDF
+782 ESLWLPQFNNKGKDF

-818 IWTNKKIYIPL
+818 IWTNKKIYTPL

-915 INDAVPGIEIK
+915 INDAVTGIEIK

-1018 IDSAGKLLDENGKEI
+1018 IDSAGKLLDANGKEI
-1033 TGNSKPTTDGFYL
+1033 PANSKPTTDGFYL

-1124 IKETKAPEGFVLLEG
+1124 IKETKAPEGFVLLKG
-1139 TFEVTINADG
+1139 IFEVTINADG

-1217 YYFYRN
+1217 CYFYRN

>member
-1 MIAAIF
+1 MMVAIL
-7 MGFIPPI
+7 MGFIPQI
-14 LIACSSIAHAIE
+14 LTAYSSIAQAIE
-26 IQPDKFVDQA
+26 TQPDKIVDQS

-51 NWKLQ
+51 NWELQ
-56 YEKDVASDGNDQAL
+56 YEKSVASDGNDQAL

-79 AIAFNEDASFAVDDE
+79 AIAFNEDASFAVDDD
-94 QWFAERD
+94 QWFAEKD

-119 KVALKIQ
+119 KVALEIQ
-126 ADAKKTDGTQAV
+126 ADATKTDGTQAV

-149 AGPYEL
+149 EGPHAL
-155 KLPAVATEETT
+155 KLPAVATQKTT
-166 EVSAA
+166 EVSAT
-171 SPPTA
+171 SQTTA
-176 EKITS
+176 EETTS
-181 SQETETTAQMEEASE
+181 SQATETTTQTEEASE
-196 ATSSEINSSR
+196 AKSSEINASPAT
-206 VVVGSS
+206 VGAS

-230 IAPEYTTNYSNIA
+230 IAPEYTT
-243 PEYTTDATKGTFPT
+243 DATKGTYPT

-317 TSEPG
+317 TSKPG
-322 LYDVYLNVKGNEQQ
+322 LYDVYLNVKGNKQE

-354 SGGRLSRAEAARQG
+354 SSQSNGWNDRAGAARNG
-368 VKDFL
+368 VKNFL

-395 GDENV
+395 GYV
-400 TGPKG
+400 TGPNG

-420 NAINYA
+420 NAINDA
-426 LKPEFTGGTYTQI
+426 LKPKFTGGTYTQI

-459 LLTDGVPTFSRKV
+459 VLTDGVPTFSKKV
-472 TAATTLDGTTYA
+472 TAAQTIDGTTYA
-484 TDFDYSKRDEPGNTS
+484 TEIGNRLDEPSTTS
-499 RLSWRFTG
+499 G
-507 LWSGYY
+507 LPWWDRYT
-513 GYYVGSTNIDSTWP
+513 VDRTLINSTWP

-540 LTIHTLGIQLS
+540 LTIHLLGIQLS
-551 KDGNFLT
+551 KDRNFLT

-576 DAETTDDVSNYLNE
+576 DAETTDDVSDYLNE
-590 QAQNVVKSFN
+590 QAKNVVKSFN
-600 TIVNGSINDPLGDQ
+600 TIVNGSINDSLGDQ

-629 NSAVTNLPTV
+629 DSAVTNLPTV

-733 DFTLNRK
+733 NFTLNRK

-782 ESLWLPKFNNKGKDF
+782 ESLWLPQFNNKGKDF

-818 IWTNKKIYIPL
+818 IWTNKKIYTPL

-896 HTATTTSWKVNVS
+896 HTATTTSWKVDVS

-1018 IDSAGKLLDENGKEI
+1018 IDSAGKLLDANGKEI
-1033 TGNSKPTTDGFYL
+1033 TANSKPTTDGFYL

-1124 IKETKAPEGFVLLEG
+1124 IKETKAPEGFVLLKG
-1139 TFEVTINADG
+1139 IFEVTINADG

-1217 YYFYRN
+1217 CYFYRN